1 MKMNKK
7 YSIRK
12 LTVGIASIS
21 IGLFVAN
28 SIDLQQLANVN
39 LANNIIK
46 AEGTDV
52 KNWQPEGNVIAQGED
67 GVPWELYENGYLL
80 FKPVEG
86 KDTLTNYGKIHLP
99 SWKEKYHDQIKAIGF
114 TGKTYA
120 PVDSSYLFTG
130 GMSNNFPKKLSNL
143 SYVDAS
149 KLDTSKVESMD
160 SMFEE
165 ASGLTNLDLSK
176 WDTSKV
182 WSMSSMFSG
191 ASGLMNLDI
200 GKWNTS
206 QVTNMKDMFF
216 RARGLTNLDVGK
228 WDTSKVTNME
238 YMFAGASG
246 LTNLDVGKWD
256 TSKVSSM
263 RSMFEGARGLTNLDV
278 GKWNTSKVS
287 SMRSMFALASGLM
300 NLDIGKWDTSQVTD
314 MSDMFRGVRTNLDI
328 GKWDTSQVTDMH
340 WMFSGASDLTNL
352 DIGKWDTSKVTDM
365 SGMFRLASGLTN
377 LDLSRWDTSKVT
389 NMNWMFSGASGLT
402 NLDIGKWNTSKV
414 RTMWNMFE
422 GASGLT
428 NLDIGKWDTSQVT
441 DMGSMFEGAS
451 SLTNLDI
458 GKWDTSQVTN
468 MSDMFS
474 GARGLTNLDIG
485 KWDTSKV
492 RNMWGMFNEAS
503 GLTNLDIGKW
513 DTSQVTD
520 MFYMFKGASGLT
532 RLDIGKWN
540 TSQVTAMNSM
550 FEGASS
556 LTNLDIGKW
565 DTSQVTA
572 MRSMFEGASGLTNL
586 DVSKWDVSNVK
597 YISDMFSRTPNLV
610 NVNTG
615 ENLKLIE
622 ALVEAKGDNIRW
634 IREDKTYGPY
644 TSKELYEMYKANP
657 SALAGRWVLGKNSY
671 TINFNSDTGESIE
684 ALDNKTNET
693 ITLPTLT
700 QDKPGYKFLGWSKTQ
715 DGEVVTDKV
724 NLANPG
730 ETITLYAKWE
740 KVNNITKQNKPIE
753 IVTKY
758 QEDDTLDNGKSQ
770 EIEGRAGEKEVVTT
784 YTVTPITGEL
794 TNPVVT
800 ENEVRPMTPKI
811 IKIGTKPKLSYSKR
825 GDDVIKS
832 TTTYKVNPS
841 TGEISESKTE
851 EIAKK
856 GVLKDKVQI
865 INKKDGTTIKEIT
878 KYILNEKTGEIT
890 ETKEV
895 ELLADKGSSNKQEE
909 LPKLKVAILKDTE
922 GNVLDVLEFNEKP
935 KEVKGYRYT
944 GKEEVDGEGN
954 KVYVYDKK
962 VETSKSDDKVPTVE
976 EPKPFAGG
984 VNAGEAEVR
993 EELKPFEGGVNPVE
1007 SVVTEELK
1015 PFAGGVNPAE
1025 SVVTEELKPK
1035 VELSTVGDYVP
1046 PIIDKKE
1053 FLGGVNSAESVVT
1066 EEPKPFEGGVN
1077 PAESVV
1083 TEEQKPFAG
1092 GVNPVESVV
1101 KEELKPFAGGVNPAE
1116 SVVKEELKPF
1126 EGGVNPVESVVTE
1139 ELKPLEGGVNPA
1151 ESVVTEELKPFEG
1164 GVNSEVASAS
1174 EELPELKVAI
1184 LKDTEGNVLDV
1195 LEISAKP
1202 KELKGYRYTG
1212 KEEIDG
1218 EGNKIYIYEK
1228 EKSEVTLGDEKD
1240 KRDIAE
1246 TQVLDDNISQSKDVE
1261 DKKGEDS
1268 TEKSLPKTGET
1279 PVGHGVLGGMLLAAT
1294 MVLTRRKIQK

>member
-52 KNWQPEGNVIAQGED
+52 KNWQPEGNLIAQGED

-86 KDTLTNYGKIHLP
+86 KDTLTSNGKIDIP

-120 PVDSSYLFTG
+120 PVDSSYLFG
-130 GMSNNFPKKLSNL
+130 GDSQTWDYFPKKLSNL
-143 SYVDAS
+143 AYIDAS
-149 KLDTSKVESMD
+149 KLDTSKVENM
-160 SMFEE
+160 M
-165 ASGLTNLDLSK
+165 
-176 WDTSKV
+176 
-182 WSMSSMFSG
+182 SMFSG
-191 ASGLMNLDI
+191 ASGLTSLDIGKWDTSKVTNMSGMFYKASGLTNLDI

-206 QVTNMKDMFF
+206 QVTNMMWMFEE
-216 RARGLTNLDVGK
+216 ARGL
-228 WDTSKVTNME
+228 M
-238 YMFAGASG
+238 
-246 LTNLDVGKWD
+246 
-256 TSKVSSM
+256 
-263 RSMFEGARGLTNLDV
+263 
-278 GKWNTSKVS
+278 
-287 SMRSMFALASGLM
+287 
-300 NLDIGKWDTSQVTD
+300 
-314 MSDMFRGVRTNLDI
+314 
-328 GKWDTSQVTDMH
+328 
-340 WMFSGASDLTNL
+340 NL

-365 SGMFRLASGLTN
+365 SVMFGR
-377 LDLSRWDTSKVT
+377 
-389 NMNWMFSGASGLT
+389 ASGLT
-402 NLDIGKWNTSKV
+402 NLDIGKWNTS
-414 RTMWNMFE
+414 
-422 GASGLT
+422 
-428 NLDIGKWDTSQVT
+428 QVT
-441 DMGSMFEGAS
+441 DMDAMFLRAS

-458 GKWDTSQVTN
+458 EKWDTSKVRS
-468 MSDMFS
+468 MRSMFA

-492 RNMWGMFNEAS
+492 TNMWRMFSGAE

-513 DTSQVTD
+513 DTSQVTN
-520 MFYMFKGASGLT
+520 MLG
-532 RLDIGKWN
+532 
-540 TSQVTAMNSM
+540 M
-550 FEGASS
+550 FEEAIN

-565 DTSQVTA
+565 DTSQVTN
-572 MRSMFEGASGLTNL
+572 MRYMFSGARGLTNL
-586 DVSKWDVSNVK
+586 DVSKWDVSKVE
-597 YISDMFSRTPNLV
+597 DMRGMFSGAEGLTNLDVSKWDVSKVEDMWKMFSNTSNLV

-615 ENLKLIE
+615 ENLKMIE

-634 IREDKTYGPY
+634 VREDKTYGPY

-657 SALAGRWVLGKNSY
+657 SALAGRWVLGNKWY
-671 TINFNSDTGESIE
+671 TINFESG
-684 ALDNKTNET
+684 TNEDLVSVT
-693 ITLPTLT
+693 GINNKDLTLPTLT

-740 KVNNITKQNKPIE
+740 KVNNITKQSKPIE

-770 EIEGRAGEKEVVTT
+770 EIEGKAGEKEVVTT

-800 ENEVRPMTPKI
+800 EKEVRPMTPKI

-825 GDDVIKS
+825 GDDIIKS

-841 TGEISESKTE
+841 TGETSESKTE

-878 KYILNEKTGEIT
+878 KYILNEKTGETT

-895 ELLADKGSSNKQEE
+895 ELLADKGSSNKQEGLSE
-909 LPKLKVAILKDTE
+909 LKVAILKDTE

-935 KEVKGYRYT
+935 KEVKGYKYT

-976 EPKPFAGG
+976 EPKPFEGG
-984 VNAGEAEVR
+984 VNPAESVVT
-993 EELKPFEGGVNPVE
+993 EEPKTFEGGVNPVESVVTEESKSFEGGVNPAE

-1025 SVVTEELKPK
+1025 SVVTEELKP
-1035 VELSTVGDYVP
+1035 
-1046 PIIDKKE
+1046 
-1053 FLGGVNSAESVVT
+1053 
-1066 EEPKPFEGGVN
+1066 FE
-1077 PAESVV
+1077 
-1083 TEEQKPFAG
+1083 G

-1101 KEELKPFAGGVNPAE
+1101 TEELKPFEGGVNPAE

-1126 EGGVNPVESVVTE
+1126 ESGVNPVESVVTE
-1139 ELKPLEGGVNPA
+1139 ELKPLEGGVNPV

-1195 LEISAKP
+1195 LEIPAKP

-1240 KRDIAE
+1240 KRDISQ
-1246 TQVLDDNISQSKDVE
+1246 TQVLDDNISQSKNVE
-1261 DKKGEDS
+1261 DKKDEDS
-1268 TEKSLPKTGET
+1268 TEKILPKTGET

-1294 MVLTRRKIQK
+1294 IMLTRRKIQK

>member
-28 SIDLQQLANVN
+28 SIDLQQLVNVN

-86 KDTLTNYGKIHLP
+86 KDTLTNNGRIDLP

-120 PVDSSYLFTG
+120 PVNSSYLFEG
-130 GMSNNFPKKLSNL
+130 NGDIWDNFPKNLSNL
-143 SYVDAS
+143 SYIDAS
-149 KLDTSKVESMD
+149 KLDTSKVENMYSMFSRARGLENLD
-160 SMFEE
+160 LSKWDTSKVKNMAGMFEE
-165 ASGLTNLDLSK
+165 ARGLENLDLSKWNTSKVTNMGAMFSDTRLTNLDIGGWDTSQVKNMAGMFSEASRLTNLDLSRWDTSQVKNMSNMFRVVRGLTNLDLSRWDTSQVTDMEYMFYGTRLANLDIGKWDTSQVTNMGNMFAGDSDLTNSNIGKWDTSKVTNMEGMFSGARGLTNLDLSK

-182 WSMSSMFSG
+182 
-191 ASGLMNLDI
+191 
-200 GKWNTS
+200 
-206 QVTNMKDMFF
+206 KDM
-216 RARGLTNLDVGK
+216 
-228 WDTSKVTNME
+228 S
-238 YMFAGASG
+238 YMFAGAE
-246 LTNLDVGKWD
+246 D
-256 TSKVSSM
+256 
-263 RSMFEGARGLTNLDV
+263 
-278 GKWNTSKVS
+278 
-287 SMRSMFALASGLM
+287 
-300 NLDIGKWDTSQVTD
+300 
-314 MSDMFRGVRTNLDI
+314 
-328 GKWDTSQVTDMH
+328 
-340 WMFSGASDLTNL
+340 
-352 DIGKWDTSKVTDM
+352 
-365 SGMFRLASGLTN
+365 
-377 LDLSRWDTSKVT
+377 
-389 NMNWMFSGASGLT
+389 
-402 NLDIGKWNTSKV
+402 
-414 RTMWNMFE
+414 
-422 GASGLT
+422 
-428 NLDIGKWDTSQVT
+428 
-441 DMGSMFEGAS
+441 
-451 SLTNLDI
+451 
-458 GKWDTSQVTN
+458 
-468 MSDMFS
+468 
-474 GARGLTNLDIG
+474 
-485 KWDTSKV
+485 
-492 RNMWGMFNEAS
+492 
-503 GLTNLDIGKW
+503 
-513 DTSQVTD
+513 
-520 MFYMFKGASGLT
+520 
-532 RLDIGKWN
+532 
-540 TSQVTAMNSM
+540 
-550 FEGASS
+550 
-556 LTNLDIGKW
+556 
-565 DTSQVTA
+565 
-572 MRSMFEGASGLTNL
+572 LTNL
-586 DVSKWDVSNVK
+586 DVSKWDVSKVE
-597 YISDMFSRTPNLV
+597 DMREMFSNTSNLV

-615 ENLKLIE
+615 ENLKMIE

-644 TSKELYEMYKANP
+644 TSKELYEKYKANP
-657 SALAGRWVLGKNSY
+657 SVLAGRWVLGKNSY
-671 TINFNSDTGESIE
+671 TINFNSDTGESIK
-684 ALDNKTNET
+684 ALDSKTNET

-758 QEDDTLDNGKSQ
+758 QEDDTLDSGKSQ
-770 EIEGRAGEKEVVTT
+770 EIEGKVGEKEVVTT

-800 ENEVRPMTPKI
+800 EKEIRPMTPKI

-878 KYILNEKTGEIT
+878 KYILNEKTGETT

-935 KEVKGYRYT
+935 KEVKGYKYT
-944 GKEEVDGEGN
+944 GKEEVDVDGN

-962 VETSKSDDKVPTVE
+962 IETSKSDDKVPTVE

-984 VNAGEAEVR
+984 VNPAESVVT
-993 EELKPFEGGVNPVE
+993 EEPKPFAGGVNPAE

-1015 PFAGGVNPAE
+1015 PFEGGVNPAE

-1046 PIIDKKE
+1046 PMIVKKE
-1053 FLGGVNSAESVVT
+1053 FMGGVNAGEAEIREELKPFEGGVNPVESVVT
-1066 EEPKPFEGGVN
+1066 EELKPFKGGVN

-1083 TEEQKPFAG
+1083 TEEA
-1092 GVNPVESVV
+1092 
-1101 KEELKPFAGGVNPAE
+1101 
-1116 SVVKEELKPF
+1116 KPF
-1126 EGGVNPVESVVTE
+1126 EGGVNPAESVVTE

-1174 EELPELKVAI
+1174 EELSELKVAI

-1240 KRDIAE
+1240 KRDISQ
-1246 TQVLDDNISQSKDVE
+1246 TQVLDDNISQSKKVE

-1268 TEKSLPKTGET
+1268 TEKILPKTGET
-1279 PVGHGVLGGMLLAAT
+1279 PVGHGVLGGVLLAAT
-1294 MVLTRRKIQK
+1294 MMLTRRKIQK

>member
-86 KDTLTNYGKIHLP
+86 KDTLTNNGRIDLP

-120 PVDSSYLFTG
+120 PVNSSYLFEG
-130 GMSNNFPKKLSNL
+130 DGDKWNNFPKNLSNL
-143 SYVDAS
+143 SYIDAS
-149 KLDTSKVESMD
+149 KLDTSKVENMY
-160 SMFEE
+160 SMFSR
-165 ASGLTNLDLSK
+165 ARGLTNLDLSK

-182 WSMSSMFSG
+182 TNMGGMFLSASGLTKLDIGNWNTGKVTNMGGMFSG
-191 ASGLMNLDI
+191 ASGLTKLDI
-200 GKWNTS
+200 GNWNT
-206 QVTNMKDMFF
+206 
-216 RARGLTNLDVGK
+216 G
-228 WDTSKVTNME
+228 KVTEM
-238 YMFAGASG
+238 
-246 LTNLDVGKWD
+246 D
-256 TSKVSSM
+256 
-263 RSMFEGARGLTNLDV
+263 
-278 GKWNTSKVS
+278 
-287 SMRSMFALASGLM
+287 
-300 NLDIGKWDTSQVTD
+300 
-314 MSDMFRGVRTNLDI
+314 
-328 GKWDTSQVTDMH
+328 
-340 WMFSGASDLTNL
+340 WMFSSASGLTNL
-352 DIGKWDTSKVTDM
+352 DIGKWDTSKVTSM
-365 SGMFRLASGLTN
+365 VA
-377 LDLSRWDTSKVT
+377 
-389 NMNWMFSGASGLT
+389 
-402 NLDIGKWNTSKV
+402 
-414 RTMWNMFE
+414 MFE
-422 GASGLT
+422 
-428 NLDIGKWDTSQVT
+428 
-441 DMGSMFEGAS
+441 E
-451 SLTNLDI
+451 
-458 GKWDTSQVTN
+458 
-468 MSDMFS
+468 
-474 GARGLTNLDIG
+474 ARGLTNLDIG

-492 RNMWGMFNEAS
+492 TSMIAMFSEAS

-513 DTSQVTD
+513 DTSQVTN
-520 MFYMFKGASGLT
+520 MRWMFKGASSLT
-532 RLDIGKWN
+532 NLEIGKWN
-540 TSQVTAMNSM
+540 TSQVTNMGEMFDEASGLTNLDIGNWDTSKVTNMRSM
-550 FEGASS
+550 FSRARG
-556 LTNLDIGKW
+556 LTSLDIGKW
-565 DTSQVTA
+565 DTSQVED
-572 MRSMFEGASGLTNL
+572 MSDMFRYARGLTNL

-597 YISDMFSRTPNLV
+597 YISDMFARTTNLV

-622 ALVEAKGDNIRW
+622 ELVEAKGDNIRW
-634 IREDKTYGPY
+634 VREDKTYGPY

-657 SALAGRWVLGKNSY
+657 SALAGRWFLEKNSY
-671 TINFNSDTGESIE
+671 TINFNSDTGESIK
-684 ALDNKTNET
+684 ALDSKTNET

-715 DGEVVTDKV
+715 DGEVVTDRV

-730 ETITLYAKWE
+730 KTITLYAKWE

-758 QEDDTLDNGKSQ
+758 QEDDILDNGKSQ
-770 EIEGRAGEKEVVTT
+770 EIEGKAGEKEVVTT
-784 YTVTPITGEL
+784 YKVTPITGEL

-800 ENEVRPMTPKI
+800 EKEIRPMTPKI

-878 KYILNEKTGEIT
+878 KYILNEKTGETT

-909 LPKLKVAILKDTE
+909 LPELKVAILKDAE
-922 GNVLDVLEFNEKP
+922 NNVLDVLGFNEKP
-935 KEVKGYRYT
+935 KEVKGYKYT
-944 GKEEVDGEGN
+944 GKEEVDVDGN

-976 EPKPFAGG
+976 EA
-984 VNAGEAEVR
+984 
-993 EELKPFEGGVNPVE
+993 KPFEGGVNPAE

-1015 PFAGGVNPAE
+1015 PFEGGVNPAE

-1046 PIIDKKE
+1046 PMIVKKE
-1053 FLGGVNSAESVVT
+1053 FMGGVNAGEAEIR
-1066 EEPKPFEGGVN
+1066 EELKPFEGGVN
-1077 PAESVV
+1077 PIETVV
-1083 TEEQKPFAG
+1083 T
-1092 GVNPVESVV
+1092 
-1101 KEELKPFAGGVNPAE
+1101 
-1116 SVVKEELKPF
+1116 EELKPF

-1139 ELKPLEGGVNPA
+1139 ELKPFEGGVNPV

-1164 GVNSEVASAS
+1164 GVNPVESVVT
-1174 EELPELKVAI
+1174 EELKPFEGGVNVEIPAVKEELSELKLAL
-1184 LKDTEGNVLDV
+1184 LKDEEGNILDV
-1195 LEISAKP
+1195 LAISEKP
-1202 KELKGYRYTG
+1202 KKLNGYKYTG
-1212 KEEIDG
+1212 KEKEDS
-1218 EGNKIYIYEK
+1218 EGNKIYIYQKDNSGVVTSKSDEKVPTIELKPFEGGVNPEESVVTEELKPFEGGVNPEETVVEEELKPFEGGVNTETATVKEELPELKLALLKDEEGNILDVLAISEKPKELSGYKYTGK
-1228 EKSEVTLGDEKD
+1228 EKLDSEGNKIYIYQKVELENINNKKQDT
-1240 KRDIAE
+1240 IVVNQS
-1246 TQVLDDNISQSKDVE
+1246 QVLKENIESKTEITTDKN
-1261 DKKGEDS
+1261 DKKIVD
-1268 TEKSLPKTGET
+1268 KKLPNTGET
-1279 PVGHGVLGGMLLAAT
+1279 PLENGLLGGMLLAAT
-1294 MVLTRRKIQK
+1294 MMLAKRKVKK

>member
-46 AEGTDV
+46 AEGADV

-86 KDTLTNYGKIHLP
+86 KDTLTNYGEIHLP

-120 PVDSSYLFTG
+120 PVNSSYLFAEG
-130 GMSNNFPKKLSNL
+130 ISDNFPKKLSNL
-143 SYVDAS
+143 SYIDAS
-149 KLDTSKVESMD
+149 KLDTSKVE
-160 SMFEE
+160 
-165 ASGLTNLDLSK
+165 
-176 WDTSKV
+176 
-182 WSMSSMFSG
+182 
-191 ASGLMNLDI
+191 
-200 GKWNTS
+200 
-206 QVTNMKDMFF
+206 
-216 RARGLTNLDVGK
+216 
-228 WDTSKVTNME
+228 NME
-238 YMFAGASG
+238 YMF
-246 LTNLDVGKWD
+246 
-256 TSKVSSM
+256 SK
-263 RSMFEGARGLTNLDV
+263 ARD
-278 GKWNTSKVS
+278 
-287 SMRSMFALASGLM
+287 LM
-300 NLDIGKWDTSQVTD
+300 
-314 MSDMFRGVRTNLDI
+314 
-328 GKWDTSQVTDMH
+328 
-340 WMFSGASDLTNL
+340 NL
-352 DIGKWDTSKVTDM
+352 DIGKWDTSKVTNM
-365 SGMFRLASGLTN
+365 AYMFY
-377 LDLSRWDTSKVT
+377 DV
-389 NMNWMFSGASGLT
+389 
-402 NLDIGKWNTSKV
+402 
-414 RTMWNMFE
+414 
-422 GASGLT
+422 SGLT

-441 DMGSMFEGAS
+441 DMHG
-451 SLTNLDI
+451 
-458 GKWDTSQVTN
+458 
-468 MSDMFS
+468 MFS

-492 RNMWGMFNEAS
+492 TNMGWMFSGARGLTNLDLSRWDTSQVTNMEGMFFWTK

-513 DTSQVTD
+513 DTSKVTD
-520 MFYMFKGASGLT
+520 MGHMFDGTWLAN
-532 RLDIGKWN
+532 LDIGKWD
-540 TSQVTAMNSM
+540 TSKVTNMQGMFEEARGLTNLDIGKWDTSKVTNMKGMFSKASGLTNLDLSKWDTSKVTNMGWM

-565 DTSQVTA
+565 DTSKV
-572 MRSMFEGASGLTNL
+572 MVMEFMFSGASSLTNLDIGKWDTSKVKDMSYMFAGVEGLTNL
-586 DVSKWDVSNVK
+586 DVSKWDVSNVE
-597 YISDMFSRTPNLV
+597 YMSEMFSRTPNLV

-615 ENLKLIE
+615 ENLKLIK

-684 ALDNKTNET
+684 SLDSKTNET

-700 QDKPGYKFLGWSKTQ
+700 QDKPGYKFLGWSRTQ
-715 DGEVVTDKV
+715 NGEVVTDKV
-724 NLANPG
+724 NIANPG

-758 QEDDTLDNGKSQ
+758 QEDDTLDNDKSQ
-770 EIEGRAGEKEVVTT
+770 EIEGKAGEKEVVTT

-800 ENEVRPMTPKI
+800 EKEVRPMTPKI

-825 GDDVIKS
+825 GDDIIKS

-878 KYILNEKTGEIT
+878 KYILNEKTGETT

-895 ELLADKGSSNKQEE
+895 ELLADKGSSNKQEGLSE
-909 LPKLKVAILKDTE
+909 LKVAILKDTE

-935 KEVKGYRYT
+935 KEVKGYKYT

-976 EPKPFAGG
+976 EPKPFEGG
-984 VNAGEAEVR
+984 VNPEESVVTEELKPFEGGVKPVESVVR
-993 EELKPFEGGVNPVE
+993 EELKPFEGGV
-1007 SVVTEELK
+1007 K
-1015 PFAGGVNPAE
+1015 
-1025 SVVTEELKPK
+1025 
-1035 VELSTVGDYVP
+1035 
-1046 PIIDKKE
+1046 
-1053 FLGGVNSAESVVT
+1053 
-1066 EEPKPFEGGVN
+1066 
-1077 PAESVV
+1077 
-1083 TEEQKPFAG
+1083 
-1092 GVNPVESVV
+1092 PVESVV
-1101 KEELKPFAGGVNPAE
+1101 K
-1116 SVVKEELKPF
+1116 
-1126 EGGVNPVESVVTE
+1126 E

-1151 ESVVTEELKPFEG
+1151 ESVVTEELKPFEGGVNPVESVVTKELKPFAGGVNPAESVVTEEPKPFEGGVNPAGSVVTEELKPFAG

-1195 LEISAKP
+1195 LEIPAKP

-1240 KRDIAE
+1240 KRDISQ
-1246 TQVLDDNISQSKDVE
+1246 TQVLDDNISQSKNVE
-1261 DKKGEDS
+1261 DKKDEDS
-1268 TEKSLPKTGET
+1268 TEKILPKTGET

-1294 MVLTRRKIQK
+1294 IMLTRRKIHK

>member
-46 AEGTDV
+46 AEGTNV
-52 KNWQPEGNVIAQGED
+52 KNWQPEGNVVAQGED

-86 KDTLTNYGKIHLP
+86 KDTLTNNGKIDIP

-120 PVDSSYLFTG
+120 PVNSSYLFKG
-130 GMSNNFPKKLSNL
+130 DGHDRIGISKKLSNL
-143 SYVDAS
+143 FYVDAS
-149 KLDTSKVESMD
+149 KLDTSKVENMD
-160 SMFEE
+160 NMFY
-165 ASGLTNLDLSK
+165 
-176 WDTSKV
+176 
-182 WSMSSMFSG
+182 G
-191 ASGLMNLDI
+191 ADG
-200 GKWNTS
+200 
-206 QVTNMKDMFF
+206 
-216 RARGLTNLDVGK
+216 
-228 WDTSKVTNME
+228 
-238 YMFAGASG
+238 
-246 LTNLDVGKWD
+246 
-256 TSKVSSM
+256 
-263 RSMFEGARGLTNLDV
+263 
-278 GKWNTSKVS
+278 
-287 SMRSMFALASGLM
+287 
-300 NLDIGKWDTSQVTD
+300 
-314 MSDMFRGVRTNLDI
+314 
-328 GKWDTSQVTDMH
+328 
-340 WMFSGASDLTNL
+340 LTNL
-352 DIGKWDTSKVTDM
+352 DIGKWDTSKVTNM
-365 SGMFRLASGLTN
+365 AS
-377 LDLSRWDTSKVT
+377 
-389 NMNWMFSGASGLT
+389 MFSGAEGLT

-414 RTMWNMFE
+414 
-422 GASGLT
+422 
-428 NLDIGKWDTSQVT
+428 
-441 DMGSMFEGAS
+441 
-451 SLTNLDI
+451 
-458 GKWDTSQVTN
+458 TN
-468 MSDMFS
+468 MRWMFT

-492 RNMWGMFNEAS
+492 TNMSAMFSGAE

-513 DTSQVTD
+513 DTSKVTN
-520 MFYMFKGASGLT
+520 MEYMFSGAEGLT
-532 RLDIGKWN
+532 NLDIGKWN
-540 TSQVTAMNSM
+540 TSKVTDMSYM
-550 FEGASS
+550 FEGA
-556 LTNLDIGKW
+556 
-565 DTSQVTA
+565 
-572 MRSMFEGASGLTNL
+572 EGLTNL
-586 DVSKWDVSNVK
+586 DVSKWDVSKVEDMWK
-597 YISDMFSRTPNLV
+597 MFSNTPNLV

-615 ENLKLIE
+615 ENFKLIE
-622 ALVEAKGDNIRW
+622 ALVEAKDDNIRW
-634 IREDKTYGPY
+634 VREDKTYGPY
-644 TSKELYEMYKANP
+644 TRKELYEKYKANP
-657 SALAGRWVLGKNSY
+657 SALAGSWVLGNKWY
-671 TINFNSDTGESIE
+671 TINFESG
-684 ALDNKTNET
+684 TNEDLVSVT
-693 ITLPTLT
+693 GINNKDLILPTLT
-700 QDKPGYKFLGWSKTQ
+700 QDKPGYKFLGWSKIQ

-740 KVNNITKQNKPIE
+740 KVNNITKQNKSIE

-770 EIEGRAGEKEVVTT
+770 EIEGKAGEKEVVTT
-784 YTVTPITGEL
+784 YKVTPITGEL

-800 ENEVRPMTPKI
+800 EKEVRPMTPKI

-878 KYILNEKTGEIT
+878 KYILNEKTGETT

-909 LPKLKVAILKDTE
+909 LPELKVAILKDAE
-922 GNVLDVLEFNEKP
+922 NNVLDVLGFNEKP
-935 KEVKGYRYT
+935 KEVKGYKYT
-944 GKEEVDGEGN
+944 GKEEVDVDGN

-976 EPKPFAGG
+976 EA
-984 VNAGEAEVR
+984 
-993 EELKPFEGGVNPVE
+993 
-1007 SVVTEELK
+1007 
-1015 PFAGGVNPAE
+1015 
-1025 SVVTEELKPK
+1025 
-1035 VELSTVGDYVP
+1035 
-1046 PIIDKKE
+1046 
-1053 FLGGVNSAESVVT
+1053 
-1066 EEPKPFEGGVN
+1066 KPFEGGVN

-1083 TEEQKPFAG
+1083 TEE
-1092 GVNPVESVV
+1092 
-1101 KEELKPFAGGVNPAE
+1101 
-1116 SVVKEELKPF
+1116 LKPF
-1126 EGGVNPVESVVTE
+1126 EGGVNPAESVVTE
-1139 ELKPLEGGVNPA
+1139 ELKPLEGGVNPAESVVTEELKPFAGGVNPA

-1174 EELPELKVAI
+1174 EELSELKVAI

-1240 KRDIAE
+1240 KRDISQ
-1246 TQVLDDNISQSKDVE
+1246 TQVLDDNISQSKKVE

-1268 TEKSLPKTGET
+1268 TEKILPKTGET
-1279 PVGHGVLGGMLLAAT
+1279 PVGHGVLGGVLLAAT
-1294 MVLTRRKIQK
+1294 MMLTRRKIQK

>member
-52 KNWQPEGNVIAQGED
+52 KNWQPEGNVVAQGED

-86 KDTLTNYGKIHLP
+86 KDTLTNNGKINIP

-120 PVDSSYLFTG
+120 PVNSSYLFTG
-130 GMSNNFPKKLSNL
+130 DRLNWEDFPKKLSNL
-143 SYVDAS
+143 SYIDAS
-149 KLDTSKVESMD
+149 KLDTSKVWSMN
-160 SMFEE
+160 SMFEG
-165 ASGLTNLDLSK
+165 ASGLTNLDLSRWDTSQVSSMRSMFLGASDLTNLDIGGWDTSQVTDMGYMFYGARLANLDIGK

-182 WSMSSMFSG
+182 TNMSHMFSFSG

-206 QVTNMKDMFF
+206 QVTNM
-216 RARGLTNLDVGK
+216 N
-228 WDTSKVTNME
+228 
-238 YMFAGASG
+238 
-246 LTNLDVGKWD
+246 
-256 TSKVSSM
+256 
-263 RSMFEGARGLTNLDV
+263 SMFLGAR
-278 GKWNTSKVS
+278 S
-287 SMRSMFALASGLM
+287 LM
-300 NLDIGKWDTSQVTD
+300 
-314 MSDMFRGVRTNLDI
+314 
-328 GKWDTSQVTDMH
+328 
-340 WMFSGASDLTNL
+340 
-352 DIGKWDTSKVTDM
+352 
-365 SGMFRLASGLTN
+365 
-377 LDLSRWDTSKVT
+377 
-389 NMNWMFSGASGLT
+389 
-402 NLDIGKWNTSKV
+402 NLDIGKWNTSRV
-414 RTMWNMFE
+414 TNMWGMFE

-428 NLDIGKWDTSQVT
+428 NLDIGKWDTSKVT
-441 DMGSMFEGAS
+441 LMG
-451 SLTNLDI
+451 N
-458 GKWDTSQVTN
+458 
-468 MSDMFS
+468 MFS
-474 GARGLTNLDIG
+474 GA
-485 KWDTSKV
+485 
-492 RNMWGMFNEAS
+492 E
-503 GLTNLDIGKW
+503 
-513 DTSQVTD
+513 
-520 MFYMFKGASGLT
+520 
-532 RLDIGKWN
+532 
-540 TSQVTAMNSM
+540 
-550 FEGASS
+550 
-556 LTNLDIGKW
+556 
-565 DTSQVTA
+565 
-572 MRSMFEGASGLTNL
+572 GLTNL
-586 DVSKWDVSNVK
+586 DVSKWDVNVK
-597 YISDMFSRTPNLV
+597 NISDMFSNTPNLV

-615 ENLKLIE
+615 ENLKVIE
-622 ALVEAKGDNIRW
+622 ALVEEKGDNISW
-634 IREDKTYGPY
+634 VREDKTYGPY
-644 TSKELYEMYKANP
+644 TSKELYEKYKANP
-657 SALAGRWVLGKNSY
+657 SVLAGRWVLGKNSY
-671 TINFNSDTGESIE
+671 TINFNSDTGESIK
-684 ALDNKTNET
+684 ALDSKTNET

-715 DGEVVTDKV
+715 DGEIVTNKV

-770 EIEGRAGEKEVVTT
+770 EIEGKAGEKEVVST

-800 ENEVRPMTPKI
+800 EREVTPMTPKI

-856 GVLKDKVQI
+856 GVLKDKIQI

-878 KYILNEKTGEIT
+878 KYILNEKTGETT

-935 KEVKGYRYT
+935 KEVKGYKYT
-944 GKEEVDGEGN
+944 GKEEVDVDGN

-962 VETSKSDDKVPTVE
+962 IETSKSDDKVPTVE

-984 VNAGEAEVR
+984 VN
-993 EELKPFEGGVNPVE
+993 PVE

-1015 PFAGGVNPAE
+1015 PFEGGVNPAESVVTEELKPFEGGVNPAE

-1046 PIIDKKE
+1046 PRIDKKE

-1066 EEPKPFEGGVN
+1066 
-1077 PAESVV
+1077 
-1083 TEEQKPFAG
+1083 
-1092 GVNPVESVV
+1092 
-1101 KEELKPFAGGVNPAE
+1101 
-1116 SVVKEELKPF
+1116 EELKPF

-1139 ELKPLEGGVNPA
+1139 ELKPFEGGVNPAESVVTEELKPFEGGVNPAESVVTEELKPKVELSTVGDYVPPRIDKKEFLGGVNSAESVVTEELKPFEGGVNPVESVVTEELKPFEGGVNPAESVVTEELKPFEGGVNSGEAEVREELKPFEGGVNPA

-1184 LKDTEGNVLDV
+1184 LKDKEGNVLDV

-1202 KELKGYRYTG
+1202 KELKGYRYTE
-1212 KEEIDG
+1212 KEEVDG

-1246 TQVLDDNISQSKDVE
+1246 TQGLDDNISQSKNVE

-1268 TEKSLPKTGET
+1268 TERILPKTGET
-1279 PVGHGVLGGMLLAAT
+1279 PAGYGVLGGMLLAAT
-1294 MVLTRRKIQK
+1294 IMLTRRKIHK

>member
-86 KDTLTNYGKIHLP
+86 KDTLTNNGRIDLP

-120 PVDSSYLFTG
+120 PVNSSYLFEG
-130 GMSNNFPKKLSNL
+130 DGDKWNNFPKNLSNL
-143 SYVDAS
+143 SYIDAS
-149 KLDTSKVESMD
+149 KLDTSKVENMY
-160 SMFEE
+160 SMFSR
-165 ASGLTNLDLSK
+165 ARGLTNLDLSK

-182 WSMSSMFSG
+182 TRMDRMF
-191 ASGLMNLDI
+191 
-200 GKWNTS
+200 
-206 QVTNMKDMFF
+206 V
-216 RARGLTNLDVGK
+216 
-228 WDTSKVTNME
+228 
-238 YMFAGASG
+238 
-246 LTNLDVGKWD
+246 
-256 TSKVSSM
+256 
-263 RSMFEGARGLTNLDV
+263 GARGLTNLD
-278 GKWNTSKVS
+278 
-287 SMRSMFALASGLM
+287 
-300 NLDIGKWDTSQVTD
+300 IGGWDTSQVTN
-314 MSDMFRGVRTNLDI
+314 MGGMFLSASGLTKLDI
-328 GKWDTSQVTDMH
+328 GNWNTGKVTNMGG
-340 WMFSGASDLTNL
+340 MFSGASGLTKLDIGNWNTGKVTEMDWMFSSASGLTNL
-352 DIGKWDTSKVTDM
+352 DIGKWDTSKVTSM
-365 SGMFRLASGLTN
+365 VA
-377 LDLSRWDTSKVT
+377 
-389 NMNWMFSGASGLT
+389 
-402 NLDIGKWNTSKV
+402 
-414 RTMWNMFE
+414 MFE
-422 GASGLT
+422 
-428 NLDIGKWDTSQVT
+428 
-441 DMGSMFEGAS
+441 E
-451 SLTNLDI
+451 
-458 GKWDTSQVTN
+458 
-468 MSDMFS
+468 
-474 GARGLTNLDIG
+474 ARGLTNLDIG

-492 RNMWGMFNEAS
+492 TSMIAMFSEAS

-513 DTSQVTD
+513 DTSQVTN
-520 MFYMFKGASGLT
+520 MRWMFKGASSLT
-532 RLDIGKWN
+532 NLEIGKWN
-540 TSQVTAMNSM
+540 TSQVTNMGEM
-550 FEGASS
+550 FDEASG
-556 LTNLDIGKW
+556 LTNLDIGNWDTSKVTDMRSMFSRARGLTSLDIGNW
-565 DTSQVTA
+565 DTSQVED
-572 MRSMFEGASGLTNL
+572 MSDMFRYVRGLTNL

-597 YISDMFSRTPNLV
+597 YMSDMFSGTPNLV

-615 ENLKLIE
+615 ENLKMIE

-634 IREDKTYGPY
+634 VREDKTYGPY

-684 ALDNKTNET
+684 ALDSKMNET

-715 DGEVVTDKV
+715 DGEIVTNKV

-770 EIEGRAGEKEVVTT
+770 EIEGKVGEKEVVTT

-800 ENEVRPMTPKI
+800 EKEIRPMTPKI

-825 GDDVIKS
+825 GDDIIKS

-878 KYILNEKTGEIT
+878 KYILNEKTGETT

-935 KEVKGYRYT
+935 KEVKGYKYT
-944 GKEEVDGEGN
+944 GKEEVDVDGN

-976 EPKPFAGG
+976 EAKPFAGG
-984 VNAGEAEVR
+984 VNPA
-993 EELKPFEGGVNPVE
+993 E

-1015 PFAGGVNPAE
+1015 PFEGGVNPAE

-1046 PIIDKKE
+1046 PMIVKKE
-1053 FLGGVNSAESVVT
+1053 FMGGVNAGEAEIREELKPFEGGVNPVESVVT
-1066 EEPKPFEGGVN
+1066 EELKPFKGGVN

-1083 TEEQKPFAG
+1083 TEEA
-1092 GVNPVESVV
+1092 
-1101 KEELKPFAGGVNPAE
+1101 
-1116 SVVKEELKPF
+1116 KPF
-1126 EGGVNPVESVVTE
+1126 EGGVNPAESVVTE

-1151 ESVVTEELKPFEG
+1151 ESVVTEELKPFAGGVNPVESVVTEELKPFEGGVNPVESVVTEEPKPFEG
-1164 GVNSEVASAS
+1164 GVNSEVSSAS
-1174 EELPELKVAI
+1174 EELSELKVAI

-1240 KRDIAE
+1240 KRDISQ
-1246 TQVLDDNISQSKDVE
+1246 TQVLDDNISQSKKVE

-1268 TEKSLPKTGET
+1268 TEKILPKTGET
-1279 PVGHGVLGGMLLAAT
+1279 PVGHGVLGGVLLAAT
-1294 MVLTRRKIQK
+1294 MMLTRRKIQK

>member
-86 KDTLTNYGKIHLP
+86 KDTLTSNGKIDIP

-120 PVDSSYLFTG
+120 PVDSSYLFG
-130 GMSNNFPKKLSNL
+130 GDSQTWDYFPKKLSNL
-143 SYVDAS
+143 AYIDAS
-149 KLDTSKVESMD
+149 KLDTSKVENM
-160 SMFEE
+160 M
-165 ASGLTNLDLSK
+165 
-176 WDTSKV
+176 
-182 WSMSSMFSG
+182 SMFSG
-191 ASGLMNLDI
+191 ASGLTSLDIGKWDTSKVTNMSGMFYKASGLTNLDI

-206 QVTNMKDMFF
+206 QVTNMM
-216 RARGLTNLDVGK
+216 
-228 WDTSKVTNME
+228 W
-238 YMFAGASG
+238 
-246 LTNLDVGKWD
+246 
-256 TSKVSSM
+256 
-263 RSMFEGARGLTNLDV
+263 MFEEAR
-278 GKWNTSKVS
+278 
-287 SMRSMFALASGLM
+287 GLM
-300 NLDIGKWDTSQVTD
+300 NLDIGKWDTSKVTD
-314 MSDMFRGVRTNLDI
+314 MSVMFGGASGLTSLDIGKWDTSKVTYMVGMFLGASGLTNLDI
-328 GKWDTSQVTDMH
+328 GKWDTSKVTNMNG
-340 WMFSGASDLTNL
+340 MFSGASSLTNLDIGKWDTSKVTYMSGMFMETSGLTNL

-365 SGMFRLASGLTN
+365 SRMFERASGLTS
-377 LDLSRWDTSKVT
+377 LDIGKWDTSKVT
-389 NMNWMFSGASGLT
+389 NMHSMFERASGLT
-402 NLDIGKWNTSKV
+402 S
-414 RTMWNMFE
+414 
-422 GASGLT
+422 
-428 NLDIGKWDTSQVT
+428 LDIGKWDTSQVT
-441 DMGSMFEGAS
+441 DMSGMFYKAKDLTNLDIGKWNTSQVTDMDAMFNGAS
-451 SLTNLDI
+451 SLTNLDIEKWDTSKVRSMRTMFAGARGLTNLDI

-468 MSDMFS
+468 MWRMFLR
-474 GARGLTNLDIG
+474 AEGLTNLDIG

-492 RNMWGMFNEAS
+492 TNMLGMFEEAIN
-503 GLTNLDIGKW
+503 LTNLDIGKW
-513 DTSQVTD
+513 DTSQVTN
-520 MFYMFKGASGLT
+520 MRYMFSGA
-532 RLDIGKWN
+532 R
-540 TSQVTAMNSM
+540 
-550 FEGASS
+550 
-556 LTNLDIGKW
+556 
-565 DTSQVTA
+565 
-572 MRSMFEGASGLTNL
+572 GLTNL
-586 DVSKWDVSNVK
+586 DVSKWDVSKVEDMWK
-597 YISDMFSRTPNLV
+597 MFSNTSNLV

-615 ENLKLIE
+615 ENLKMIE

-634 IREDKTYGPY
+634 VREDKTYGPY

-684 ALDNKTNET
+684 SLDSKTNET

-758 QEDDTLDNGKSQ
+758 HEDDTLDNGKSQ
-770 EIEGRAGEKEVVTT
+770 EIEGKAGEKEVVST

-800 ENEVRPMTPKI
+800 EKEIRPMTPKI

-878 KYILNEKTGEIT
+878 KYILNEKTGETT

-895 ELLADKGSSNKQEE
+895 ELLADKGSANKQEE
-909 LPKLKVAILKDTE
+909 LSELKVVILKDTE

-954 KVYVYDKK
+954 KVYVYDRK

-984 VNAGEAEVR
+984 VNSAESVVTEELKPYEGGVNPAESVVT
-993 EELKPFEGGVNPVE
+993 EELKPFEGGVN
-1007 SVVTEELK
+1007 S
-1015 PFAGGVNPAE
+1015 AE

-1046 PIIDKKE
+1046 PRIDKKE

-1077 PAESVV
+1077 PVESVV
-1083 TEEQKPFAG
+1083 TEEP
-1092 GVNPVESVV
+1092 
-1101 KEELKPFAGGVNPAE
+1101 
-1116 SVVKEELKPF
+1116 KPF

-1139 ELKPLEGGVNPA
+1139 ELKPFESGVNSV
-1151 ESVVTEELKPFEG
+1151 ESAVTEELKPLEGGVNSEEAAVREELKPYEG

-1174 EELPELKVAI
+1174 EKLPELKVAI

-1240 KRDIAE
+1240 KRDISQ
-1246 TQVLDDNISQSKDVE
+1246 TQVLDDNISQSKNVE
-1261 DKKGEDS
+1261 DKKDEDS
-1268 TEKSLPKTGET
+1268 TEKILPKTGET

-1294 MVLTRRKIQK
+1294 MMLTRRKKQK

>member
-120 PVDSSYLFTG
+120 PVNSSYLFEG
-130 GMSNNFPKKLSNL
+130 NGDIWDNFPKNLSNL
-143 SYVDAS
+143 SYIDAS
-149 KLDTSKVESMD
+149 KLDTSKVENMY
-160 SMFEE
+160 SMFSR
-165 ASGLTNLDLSK
+165 ARGLKNLDLSK

-182 WSMSSMFSG
+182 TNMAGMFSE
-191 ASGLMNLDI
+191 
-200 GKWNTS
+200 
-206 QVTNMKDMFF
+206 
-216 RARGLTNLDVGK
+216 ARGLENLDLSK
-228 WDTSKVTNME
+228 WNTSKVTNM
-238 YMFAGASG
+238 GA
-246 LTNLDVGKWD
+246 
-256 TSKVSSM
+256 
-263 RSMFEGARGLTNLDV
+263 
-278 GKWNTSKVS
+278 
-287 SMRSMFALASGLM
+287 
-300 NLDIGKWDTSQVTD
+300 
-314 MSDMFRGVRTNLDI
+314 
-328 GKWDTSQVTDMH
+328 
-340 WMFSGASDLTNL
+340 MFSDTRLTNL
-352 DIGKWDTSKVTDM
+352 DIGGWDTSQVKNM
-365 SGMFRLASGLTN
+365 AGMFSEASRLTNLDLSRWDTSQVKNMSNMFRVVRGLTN
-377 LDLSRWDTSKVT
+377 LDLSRWDTSQVT
-389 NMNWMFSGASGLT
+389 DMEYMFYGTRLA
-402 NLDIGKWNTSKV
+402 
-414 RTMWNMFE
+414 
-422 GASGLT
+422 
-428 NLDIGKWDTSQVT
+428 NLDIGKWDTRQVT
-441 DMGSMFEGAS
+441 NMGNMFAGDS
-451 SLTNLDI
+451 DLTNSNI
-458 GKWDTSQVTN
+458 GKWDTSKVTN
-468 MSDMFS
+468 MEGMFS
-474 GARGLTNLDIG
+474 GARGLKNLDLSKWDTSKVKDMSYMFAGARGLTNLDIG

-492 RNMWGMFNEAS
+492 TDMRYMFS
-503 GLTNLDIGKW
+503 GAKDLTN
-513 DTSQVTD
+513 
-520 MFYMFKGASGLT
+520 
-532 RLDIGKWN
+532 LDIGKWN
-540 TSQVTAMNSM
+540 TSQVMVMESM
-550 FEGASS
+550 FSGASS
-556 LTNLDIGKW
+556 LKT
-565 DTSQVTA
+565 
-572 MRSMFEGASGLTNL
+572 L

-597 YISDMFSRTPNLV
+597 YMSDMFSRTPNLV

-615 ENLKLIE
+615 ENLKMIE
-622 ALVEAKGDNIRW
+622 ALVEEKGDNIRW
-634 IREDKTYGPY
+634 VREDKTYGPY

>member
-28 SIDLQQLANVN
+28 SIDLQQLVNVN

-86 KDTLTNYGKIHLP
+86 KDTLTNNGKIDVP
-99 SWKEKYHDQIKAIGF
+99 SWKNKYHDQIKAIGF

-120 PVDSSYLFTG
+120 PVNSSYLFTG
-130 GMSNNFPKKLSNL
+130 DRHDWEDFPKKLSNL
-143 SYVDAS
+143 SYIDAS
-149 KLDTSKVESMD
+149 KLDTSKVENVQY
-160 SMFEE
+160 MFYR
-165 ASGLTNLDLSK
+165 ARGLTNLDIGGWDTSKVTNMGGMFSGARGLTNLDLSK
-176 WDTSKV
+176 WNTSKVTNMGEMFSETWLTNLDIGGWDTSKV
-182 WSMSSMFSG
+182 
-191 ASGLMNLDI
+191 
-200 GKWNTS
+200 
-206 QVTNMKDMFF
+206 TNMGGMFNE
-216 RARGLTNLDVGK
+216 ARGLTNLDLSRWDTSQVMNMGGMFSEASGLTNLDIGK
-228 WDTSKVTNME
+228 WDTSKVTNMGA
-238 YMFAGASG
+238 MFEEASG
-246 LTNLDVGKWD
+246 L
-256 TSKVSSM
+256 
-263 RSMFEGARGLTNLDV
+263 
-278 GKWNTSKVS
+278 
-287 SMRSMFALASGLM
+287 
-300 NLDIGKWDTSQVTD
+300 
-314 MSDMFRGVRTNLDI
+314 TNLDI
-328 GKWDTSQVTDMH
+328 GKWDTSQVRNMR
-340 WMFSGASDLTNL
+340 WMFSGASGLTNL

-365 SGMFRLASGLTN
+365 SRMFYGTRASLDIGKWDTSQVTDMEHMFNGAKGLTN
-377 LDLSRWDTSKVT
+377 LDLSRWDTSKVR
-389 NMNWMFSGASGLT
+389 NMRWMFAVAGDVR
-402 NLDIGKWNTSKV
+402 NLNIGKWDTSQVMDMGYMFYGTWLANLDLGKWDTSQVMNMELMFARAFDLTNSNIGKWDTSKV
-414 RTMWNMFE
+414 TNME
-422 GASGLT
+422 GMFAEAGGLV
-428 NLDIGKWDTSQVT
+428 NLDIGKWDTS
-441 DMGSMFEGAS
+441 
-451 SLTNLDI
+451 
-458 GKWDTSQVTN
+458 KVTN
-468 MSDMFS
+468 MGWMFS

-492 RNMWGMFNEAS
+492 TDMKGMFSE
-503 GLTNLDIGKW
+503 
-513 DTSQVTD
+513 
-520 MFYMFKGASGLT
+520 
-532 RLDIGKWN
+532 
-540 TSQVTAMNSM
+540 
-550 FEGASS
+550 
-556 LTNLDIGKW
+556 
-565 DTSQVTA
+565 
-572 MRSMFEGASGLTNL
+572 ASGLTNL
-586 DVSKWDVSNVK
+586 DVSKWNVSKVEDMSK
-597 YISDMFSRTPNLV
+597 MFSNTPNLV

-615 ENLKLIE
+615 ENLKMIEALIE
-622 ALVEAKGDNIRW
+622 AKGENIRW
-634 IREDKTYGPY
+634 VREDKTYGPY
-644 TSKELYEMYKANP
+644 TSKELYEKYKVNP
-657 SALAGRWVLGKNSY
+657 SALAGRWFLEKNSY
-671 TINFNSDTGESIE
+671 TINFNSDTGESIK
-684 ALDNKTNET
+684 ALDSKTNET

-700 QDKPGYKFLGWSKTQ
+700 QDKPGYKFLGWSKNQ

-740 KVNNITKQNKPIE
+740 KVNNITKENKPIE

-770 EIEGRAGEKEVVTT
+770 EIEGKAGEKEVVTT

-800 ENEVRPMTPKI
+800 EKEVRPMTPKI

-878 KYILNEKTGEIT
+878 KYILNEKTGETT

-909 LPKLKVAILKDTE
+909 LPKLKVVILKDTE

-935 KEVKGYRYT
+935 KEVKGYKYT
-944 GKEEVDGEGN
+944 GKEEVDVEGN

-976 EPKPFAGG
+976 EPKPFEGGANPVESVVTEELKPFEGG
-984 VNAGEAEVR
+984 VNPAESVVTEESKSFEGGVNPAESVVTEELKSFTGGVNPEESVVTEELKPFEGGVNPAESVVT

-1007 SVVTEELK
+1007 SVVTEE
-1015 PFAGGVNPAE
+1015 A
-1025 SVVTEELKPK
+1025 
-1035 VELSTVGDYVP
+1035 
-1046 PIIDKKE
+1046 
-1053 FLGGVNSAESVVT
+1053 
-1066 EEPKPFEGGVN
+1066 KPFEGGVN
-1077 PAESVV
+1077 PAGSVV
-1083 TEEQKPFAG
+1083 T
-1092 GVNPVESVV
+1092 
-1101 KEELKPFAGGVNPAE
+1101 
-1116 SVVKEELKPF
+1116 EELKPF
-1126 EGGVNPVESVVTE
+1126 EGGVNSEEAAVRE
-1139 ELKPLEGGVNPA
+1139 ELKPY
-1151 ESVVTEELKPFEG
+1151 EG

-1195 LEISAKP
+1195 LEIPAKP

-1240 KRDIAE
+1240 KRDISQ
-1246 TQVLDDNISQSKDVE
+1246 TQVLDDNISQSKNVE
-1261 DKKGEDS
+1261 DKKDEDS
-1268 TEKSLPKTGET
+1268 TEKILPKTGET

-1294 MVLTRRKIQK
+1294 IMLTRRKIHK

>member
-86 KDTLTNYGKIHLP
+86 KDTLTNNGRMDLP

-114 TGKTYA
+114 TSKTYA
-120 PVDSSYLFTG
+120 PVNSSYLFEG
-130 GMSNNFPKKLSNL
+130 DGNRWYIFSKNLSNL
-143 SYVDAS
+143 SYIDAS
-149 KLDTSKVESMD
+149 KLDTSKVENMN
-160 SMFEE
+160 SMFY
-165 ASGLTNLDLSK
+165 
-176 WDTSKV
+176 
-182 WSMSSMFSG
+182 G
-191 ASGLMNLDI
+191 A
-200 GKWNTS
+200 
-206 QVTNMKDMFF
+206 
-216 RARGLTNLDVGK
+216 
-228 WDTSKVTNME
+228 E
-238 YMFAGASG
+238 
-246 LTNLDVGKWD
+246 
-256 TSKVSSM
+256 
-263 RSMFEGARGLTNLDV
+263 
-278 GKWNTSKVS
+278 
-287 SMRSMFALASGLM
+287 GLM
-300 NLDIGKWDTSQVTD
+300 NLDIGKWDTSKVTNMD
-314 MSDMFRGVRTNLDI
+314 SMFSEARGLTNLKI
-328 GKWDTSQVTDMH
+328 GKWDTSQVTNMSH
-340 WMFSGASDLTNL
+340 MFSEASGLTNLEIGKWDTSKVKNMGYMFEGARGLTNLDLSKWNTSKVTNMGGMFSKARGLMNLNIGKWNTSQVEDMSRMFFLAEGLTNLDIGGWDTSQVTNMRGMFSEAKGLTNLDIGEWDTSQVMDMGYMFEEARGLTNLAIGKWDTSQVMDMSYMFLRAEGLTNL
-352 DIGKWDTSKVTDM
+352 DIGKWDTSKVTNM
-365 SGMFRLASGLTN
+365 GGMFSGASSLTN
-377 LDLSRWDTSKVT
+377 LAIGKWDTSKVT
-389 NMNWMFSGASGLT
+389 NMGGMFSGASSLT
-402 NLDIGKWNTSKV
+402 NL
-414 RTMWNMFE
+414 
-422 GASGLT
+422 A
-428 NLDIGKWDTSQVT
+428 IGKWDTSQVT
-441 DMGSMFEGAS
+441 GMNAMFRGAS
-451 SLTNLDI
+451 NLADL
-458 GKWDTSQVTN
+458 
-468 MSDMFS
+468 
-474 GARGLTNLDIG
+474 AIG

-492 RNMWGMFNEAS
+492 
-503 GLTNLDIGKW
+503 LDMGW
-513 DTSQVTD
+513 
-520 MFYMFKGASGLT
+520 
-532 RLDIGKWN
+532 
-540 TSQVTAMNSM
+540 M
-550 FEGASS
+550 FEGA
-556 LTNLDIGKW
+556 
-565 DTSQVTA
+565 
-572 MRSMFEGASGLTNL
+572 RGLTNL
-586 DVSKWDVSNVK
+586 DVSKWNVSNVE
-597 YISDMFSRTPNLV
+597 YMSNMFTGTPNLV

-615 ENLKLIE
+615 ENIKVIE
-622 ALVEAKGDNIRW
+622 VLVEAKGENERW
-634 IREDKTYGPY
+634 VREDKTYGPY

-684 ALDNKTNET
+684 SLDSKTNET

-700 QDKPGYKFLGWSKTQ
+700 QDKPGYKFLGWSRTQ
-715 DGEVVTDKV
+715 DGEVVTDRV

-770 EIEGRAGEKEVVTT
+770 EIEGKAGEKEVVTT
-784 YTVTPITGEL
+784 YKVMPITGEL
-794 TNPVVT
+794 INPVVT

-878 KYILNEKTGEIT
+878 KYILNEKTGETT

-895 ELLADKGSSNKQEE
+895 ELLADKGSANKQEE
-909 LPKLKVAILKDTE
+909 LSELKVVILKDTE
-922 GNVLDVLEFNEKP
+922 GNVLDVLEFSEKP

-944 GKEEVDGEGN
+944 GKEEVDVDGN

-962 VETSKSDDKVPTVE
+962 VE
-976 EPKPFAGG
+976 
-984 VNAGEAEVR
+984 
-993 EELKPFEGGVNPVE
+993 
-1007 SVVTEELK
+1007 
-1015 PFAGGVNPAE
+1015 
-1025 SVVTEELKPK
+1025 
-1035 VELSTVGDYVP
+1035 LSTVGDFVP
-1046 PIIDKKE
+1046 PTIEGKE
-1053 FLGGVNSAESVVT
+1053 FEGVVNPAESVVT

-1083 TEEQKPFAG
+1083 TEELKPFEGGVNSAESVVTEELKPKVELSTVGDYVPPRIDKKKFLGGVNSAESVVTEEPKPFEG

-1101 KEELKPFAGGVNPAE
+1101 TEEPKPFEGGVNPVE
-1116 SVVKEELKPF
+1116 SVVTEESKPF

-1139 ELKPLEGGVNPA
+1139 ELKPFEGGVNPA
-1151 ESVVTEELKPFEG
+1151 ESVVTEELKPFEGGVNSAESVVTEELKPFEGGVNPAESVVTEELKPFEGGVNPAESVVTEELKPFEGGVNSGEAEVREELKTFEG

-1202 KELKGYRYTG
+1202 KELKGYKYTE
-1212 KEEIDG
+1212 KEEVDG

-1228 EKSEVTLGDEKD
+1228 EKSEVTLGDKKD

-1246 TQVLDDNISQSKDVE
+1246 TQVLEDNISQSMNIE

-1294 MVLTRRKIQK
+1294 IMLTRRKIQK

>member
-182 WSMSSMFSG
+182 WSMRS
-191 ASGLMNLDI
+191 
-200 GKWNTS
+200 
-206 QVTNMKDMFF
+206 
-216 RARGLTNLDVGK
+216 
-228 WDTSKVTNME
+228 
-238 YMFAGASG
+238 MFAGAS
-246 LTNLDVGKWD
+246 
-256 TSKVSSM
+256 
-263 RSMFEGARGLTNLDV
+263 GLTNLDV

-422 GASGLT
+422 GASG
-428 NLDIGKWDTSQVT
+428 
-441 DMGSMFEGAS
+441 
-451 SLTNLDI
+451 LTNLDI

>member
-46 AEGTDV
+46 AEGADV

-86 KDTLTNYGKIHLP
+86 KDTLTNYGEIHLP

-120 PVDSSYLFTG
+120 PVNSSYLFAEG
-130 GMSNNFPKKLSNL
+130 ISDNFPKKLSNL
-143 SYVDAS
+143 SYIDAS
-149 KLDTSKVESMD
+149 KLDTSKVE
-160 SMFEE
+160 
-165 ASGLTNLDLSK
+165 
-176 WDTSKV
+176 
-182 WSMSSMFSG
+182 
-191 ASGLMNLDI
+191 
-200 GKWNTS
+200 
-206 QVTNMKDMFF
+206 
-216 RARGLTNLDVGK
+216 
-228 WDTSKVTNME
+228 NME
-238 YMFAGASG
+238 YMF
-246 LTNLDVGKWD
+246 
-256 TSKVSSM
+256 SK
-263 RSMFEGARGLTNLDV
+263 ARD
-278 GKWNTSKVS
+278 
-287 SMRSMFALASGLM
+287 LM
-300 NLDIGKWDTSQVTD
+300 
-314 MSDMFRGVRTNLDI
+314 
-328 GKWDTSQVTDMH
+328 
-340 WMFSGASDLTNL
+340 NL
-352 DIGKWDTSKVTDM
+352 DIGKWDTSKVTNM
-365 SGMFRLASGLTN
+365 AYMFY
-377 LDLSRWDTSKVT
+377 DV
-389 NMNWMFSGASGLT
+389 
-402 NLDIGKWNTSKV
+402 
-414 RTMWNMFE
+414 
-422 GASGLT
+422 SGLT

-441 DMGSMFEGAS
+441 DMHG
-451 SLTNLDI
+451 
-458 GKWDTSQVTN
+458 
-468 MSDMFS
+468 MFS

-492 RNMWGMFNEAS
+492 TNMGWMFSGARGLTNLDLSRWDTSQVTNMEGMFFWTKGLTNLDIGKWDTSKVTDMGHMFDGTWLANLDIGKWDTSKVTNMQGMFEEARGLTNLDIGKWDTSKVTNMKGMFEEARGLTSLDIGKWDTSKVTNMKGMFSKAS

-513 DTSQVTD
+513 DTSKVMVMEF
-520 MFYMFKGASGLT
+520 MFS
-532 RLDIGKWN
+532 
-540 TSQVTAMNSM
+540 
-550 FEGASS
+550 GASS

-565 DTSQVTA
+565 DTSKVKD
-572 MRSMFEGASGLTNL
+572 MSYMFAGVEGLTNL
-586 DVSKWDVSNVK
+586 DVSKWDVSNVE
-597 YISDMFSRTPNLV
+597 YMSEMFSRTPNLV

-615 ENLKLIE
+615 ENLKLIK

-684 ALDNKTNET
+684 SLDSKTNET

-700 QDKPGYKFLGWSKTQ
+700 QDKPGYKFLGWSRTQ
-715 DGEVVTDKV
+715 NGEVVTDKV
-724 NLANPG
+724 NIANPG

-758 QEDDTLDNGKSQ
+758 QEDDTLDNDKSQ
-770 EIEGRAGEKEVVTT
+770 EIEGKAGEKEVVTT

-800 ENEVRPMTPKI
+800 EKEVRPMTPKI

-825 GDDVIKS
+825 GDDIIKS

-878 KYILNEKTGEIT
+878 KYILNEKTGETT

-895 ELLADKGSSNKQEE
+895 ELLADKGSSNKQEGLSE
-909 LPKLKVAILKDTE
+909 LKVAILKDTE

-935 KEVKGYRYT
+935 KEVKGYKYT

-976 EPKPFAGG
+976 EPKPFEGG
-984 VNAGEAEVR
+984 VNPEESVVT
-993 EELKPFEGGVNPVE
+993 EELKPFEGGVKPVESVVTEEPKSFEGGANPVE

-1015 PFAGGVNPAE
+1015 PF
-1025 SVVTEELKPK
+1025 
-1035 VELSTVGDYVP
+1035 
-1046 PIIDKKE
+1046 
-1053 FLGGVNSAESVVT
+1053 
-1066 EEPKPFEGGVN
+1066 EGGV
-1077 PAESVV
+1077 
-1083 TEEQKPFAG
+1083 K
-1092 GVNPVESVV
+1092 PVESVV
-1101 KEELKPFAGGVNPAE
+1101 R
-1116 SVVKEELKPF
+1116 EELKPF
-1126 EGGVNPVESVVTE
+1126 EGGVKPVESVVKE

-1151 ESVVTEELKPFEG
+1151 ESVVTEELKPFEGGVNPAESVVTEELKPFEGGAKPAESVVTEELKPFEGGVKPVESVVTKELKPFAGGVNPAESVVTEEPKPFEGGVNPAGSVVTEELKPFAG

-1195 LEISAKP
+1195 LEIPAKP
-1202 KELKGYRYTG
+1202 KELKGYRYIG

-1240 KRDIAE
+1240 KRDISQ
-1246 TQVLDDNISQSKDVE
+1246 TQVLDDNINQSKNVE

-1294 MVLTRRKIQK
+1294 IMLTRRKIQK

>member
-80 FKPVEG
+80 FKSVEG
-86 KDTLTNYGKIHLP
+86 KDTLTNNGRIDLP

-120 PVDSSYLFTG
+120 PVNSSYLFEG
-130 GMSNNFPKKLSNL
+130 NGDIWDNFPKNLSNL
-143 SYVDAS
+143 SYIDAS
-149 KLDTSKVESMD
+149 KLDTSKVENMYSMFSRARGLENLD
-160 SMFEE
+160 LSKWDTSKVKNMAGMFEE
-165 ASGLTNLDLSK
+165 ARGLENLDLSKWNTSKVTNMGAMFSDTRLTNLDIGGWDTSQVKNMAGMFSEASRLTNLDLSRWDTSQVTDMEYMFYGTRLANLDIGKWDTSQVTNMGNMFAGDSDLTNSNIGKWDTSKVTNMEGMFSGARGLTNLDLSK

-182 WSMSSMFSG
+182 
-191 ASGLMNLDI
+191 
-200 GKWNTS
+200 
-206 QVTNMKDMFF
+206 KDM
-216 RARGLTNLDVGK
+216 
-228 WDTSKVTNME
+228 S
-238 YMFAGASG
+238 YMFA
-246 LTNLDVGKWD
+246 
-256 TSKVSSM
+256 
-263 RSMFEGARGLTNLDV
+263 
-278 GKWNTSKVS
+278 
-287 SMRSMFALASGLM
+287 
-300 NLDIGKWDTSQVTD
+300 
-314 MSDMFRGVRTNLDI
+314 
-328 GKWDTSQVTDMH
+328 
-340 WMFSGASDLTNL
+340 
-352 DIGKWDTSKVTDM
+352 
-365 SGMFRLASGLTN
+365 
-377 LDLSRWDTSKVT
+377 
-389 NMNWMFSGASGLT
+389 
-402 NLDIGKWNTSKV
+402 
-414 RTMWNMFE
+414 
-422 GASGLT
+422 
-428 NLDIGKWDTSQVT
+428 
-441 DMGSMFEGAS
+441 
-451 SLTNLDI
+451 
-458 GKWDTSQVTN
+458 
-468 MSDMFS
+468 

-492 RNMWGMFNEAS
+492 TDMRYMFS
-503 GLTNLDIGKW
+503 GAKDLTN
-513 DTSQVTD
+513 
-520 MFYMFKGASGLT
+520 
-532 RLDIGKWN
+532 LDIGKWN
-540 TSQVTAMNSM
+540 TSQVMVMESM
-550 FEGASS
+550 FSGASS
-556 LTNLDIGKW
+556 LKT
-565 DTSQVTA
+565 
-572 MRSMFEGASGLTNL
+572 L

-615 ENLKLIE
+615 ENLKMIE
-622 ALVEAKGDNIRW
+622 ALVEEKGDNIRW
-634 IREDKTYGPY
+634 VREDKTYGPY
-644 TSKELYEMYKANP
+644 TSKKLYEMYKANP

-684 ALDNKTNET
+684 VLESKTNET

-700 QDKPGYKFLGWSKTQ
+700 QDKPGYKFLGWSRTQ

-770 EIEGRAGEKEVVTT
+770 EIEGKAGEKEVVTT

-800 ENEVRPMTPKI
+800 EKEVRPMTPKI

-856 GVLKDKVQI
+856 GVLKDKIQI

-1066 EEPKPFEGGVN
+1066 EE
-1077 PAESVV
+1077 
-1083 TEEQKPFAG
+1083 
-1092 GVNPVESVV
+1092 
-1101 KEELKPFAGGVNPAE
+1101 
-1116 SVVKEELKPF
+1116 LKPF

-1139 ELKPLEGGVNPA
+1139 EPKPFEGGVNPA
-1151 ESVVTEELKPFEG
+1151 GSVVTEELKPFAG

-1195 LEISAKP
+1195 LEIPAKP

-1212 KEEIDG
+1212 KEEVDG

-1240 KRDIAE
+1240 KRDISQ
-1246 TQVLDDNISQSKDVE
+1246 TQVLDDNISQSKNVE
-1261 DKKGEDS
+1261 DKKDEDS
-1268 TEKSLPKTGET
+1268 TEKILPKTGET
-1279 PVGHGVLGGMLLAAT
+1279 PVGHGVLGGVLLAAT
-1294 MVLTRRKIQK
+1294 MMLTRRKIQK

>member
-86 KDTLTNYGKIHLP
+86 KDTLTNNGRIDLP

-120 PVDSSYLFTG
+120 PVNSSYLFEG
-130 GMSNNFPKKLSNL
+130 DGDKWNNFPKNLSNL
-143 SYVDAS
+143 SYIDAS
-149 KLDTSKVESMD
+149 KLDTSKVENMY
-160 SMFEE
+160 SMFSR
-165 ASGLTNLDLSK
+165 ARGLTNLDLSK

-182 WSMSSMFSG
+182 TRMDRMF
-191 ASGLMNLDI
+191 
-200 GKWNTS
+200 
-206 QVTNMKDMFF
+206 V
-216 RARGLTNLDVGK
+216 
-228 WDTSKVTNME
+228 
-238 YMFAGASG
+238 
-246 LTNLDVGKWD
+246 
-256 TSKVSSM
+256 
-263 RSMFEGARGLTNLDV
+263 GARGLTNLD
-278 GKWNTSKVS
+278 
-287 SMRSMFALASGLM
+287 
-300 NLDIGKWDTSQVTD
+300 IGGWDTSQVTN
-314 MSDMFRGVRTNLDI
+314 MGGMFLSASGLTKLDI
-328 GKWDTSQVTDMH
+328 GNWNTGKVTNMGG
-340 WMFSGASDLTNL
+340 MFSGASGLTKLDIGNWNTGKVTEMDWMFSSASGLTNL
-352 DIGKWDTSKVTDM
+352 DIGKWDTSKVTSM
-365 SGMFRLASGLTN
+365 VA
-377 LDLSRWDTSKVT
+377 
-389 NMNWMFSGASGLT
+389 
-402 NLDIGKWNTSKV
+402 
-414 RTMWNMFE
+414 MFE
-422 GASGLT
+422 
-428 NLDIGKWDTSQVT
+428 
-441 DMGSMFEGAS
+441 E
-451 SLTNLDI
+451 
-458 GKWDTSQVTN
+458 
-468 MSDMFS
+468 
-474 GARGLTNLDIG
+474 ARGLTNLDIG

-492 RNMWGMFNEAS
+492 TSMIAMFSEAS

-513 DTSQVTD
+513 
-520 MFYMFKGASGLT
+520 
-532 RLDIGKWN
+532 N
-540 TSQVTAMNSM
+540 TSQVTSMGQM
-550 FEGASS
+550 FEGTSS
-556 LTNLDIGKW
+556 LTSLDIGKW
-565 DTSQVTA
+565 DTSQVTSMGA
-572 MRSMFEGASGLTNL
+572 MFKGARSLTSLDIGKWDTSQVTNMRWMFKGASSLTNLEIGKWNTSQVTNMGEMFDEASGLTNLDIGNWDTSKVTNMRYMFSGAEGLTNLDIGNWDTSKVTDMRSMFSRARGLTSLDIGKWDTSQVEDMSDMFRYARGLTNL

-597 YISDMFSRTPNLV
+597 YISDMFARTTNLV

-622 ALVEAKGDNIRW
+622 ELVEAKGDNIRW
-634 IREDKTYGPY
+634 VREDKTYGPY

-657 SALAGRWVLGKNSY
+657 SALAGRWFLEKNSY
-671 TINFNSDTGESIE
+671 TINFNSDTGESIK
-684 ALDNKTNET
+684 ALDSKTNET

-770 EIEGRAGEKEVVTT
+770 EIEGKAGEKEVVTT

-800 ENEVRPMTPKI
+800 EKEVRPMTPKI

-856 GVLKDKVQI
+856 GVLKDKIQI

-878 KYILNEKTGEIT
+878 KYILNEKTGETT

-909 LPKLKVAILKDTE
+909 LPKLKVVILKDTE

-935 KEVKGYRYT
+935 KEVKGYKYT
-944 GKEEVDGEGN
+944 GKEEVDVEGN

-976 EPKPFAGG
+976 EPKPF
-984 VNAGEAEVR
+984 
-993 EELKPFEGGVNPVE
+993 EGGANPVE

-1015 PFAGGVNPAE
+1015 PFEGGVNPAESVVTEESKSFEGGVNPAE
-1025 SVVTEELKPK
+1025 SVVTEELK
-1035 VELSTVGDYVP
+1035 SFT
-1046 PIIDKKE
+1046 
-1053 FLGGVNSAESVVT
+1053 GGVNPEESVVTEELKPFEGGVKPVESVVT

-1083 TEEQKPFAG
+1083 TEEPKPFES
-1092 GVNPVESVV
+1092 GVNPE
-1101 KEELKPFAGGVNPAE
+1101 
-1116 SVVKEELKPF
+1116 
-1126 EGGVNPVESVVTE
+1126 ESVVTE
-1139 ELKPLEGGVNPA
+1139 ELKPFEGGVNPA
-1151 ESVVTEELKPFEG
+1151 ESVVTEEPKPFEGGVNPAGSVVTEELKPFAG

-1195 LEISAKP
+1195 LEIPAKP

-1240 KRDIAE
+1240 KRDISQ
-1246 TQVLDDNISQSKDVE
+1246 TQVLDDNISQSKNVE
-1261 DKKGEDS
+1261 DKKDEDS
-1268 TEKSLPKTGET
+1268 TEKILPKTGET

-1294 MVLTRRKIQK
+1294 IMLTRRKIQK

>member
-80 FKPVEG
+80 FKSVEG
-86 KDTLTNYGKIHLP
+86 KDTLTNNGRIDLP

-120 PVDSSYLFTG
+120 PVNSSYLFEG
-130 GMSNNFPKKLSNL
+130 NGDIWDNFPKNLSNL
-143 SYVDAS
+143 SYIDAS
-149 KLDTSKVESMD
+149 KLDTSKVENMY
-160 SMFEE
+160 SMFSRARGLKNLDLSKWDTSKVTNMAGMFSEARGLENLDLSKWNTSKVTNMGAMFSDTRLTNLDIGGWDTSQVKNMAGMFSE
-165 ASGLTNLDLSK
+165 ASRLTNLDLSRWDTSQVKNMSNMFRVVRGLTNLDLSRWDTSQVTDMEYMFYGTRLANLDIGKWDTRQVTNMGNMFAGDSDLTNSNIGKWDTSKVTNMEGMFSGARGLTNLDLSK

-182 WSMSSMFSG
+182 
-191 ASGLMNLDI
+191 
-200 GKWNTS
+200 
-206 QVTNMKDMFF
+206 KDM
-216 RARGLTNLDVGK
+216 
-228 WDTSKVTNME
+228 S
-238 YMFAGASG
+238 YMFA
-246 LTNLDVGKWD
+246 
-256 TSKVSSM
+256 
-263 RSMFEGARGLTNLDV
+263 
-278 GKWNTSKVS
+278 
-287 SMRSMFALASGLM
+287 
-300 NLDIGKWDTSQVTD
+300 
-314 MSDMFRGVRTNLDI
+314 
-328 GKWDTSQVTDMH
+328 
-340 WMFSGASDLTNL
+340 
-352 DIGKWDTSKVTDM
+352 
-365 SGMFRLASGLTN
+365 
-377 LDLSRWDTSKVT
+377 
-389 NMNWMFSGASGLT
+389 
-402 NLDIGKWNTSKV
+402 
-414 RTMWNMFE
+414 
-422 GASGLT
+422 
-428 NLDIGKWDTSQVT
+428 
-441 DMGSMFEGAS
+441 
-451 SLTNLDI
+451 
-458 GKWDTSQVTN
+458 
-468 MSDMFS
+468 

-492 RNMWGMFNEAS
+492 TDMRYMFS
-503 GLTNLDIGKW
+503 GAKDLTN
-513 DTSQVTD
+513 
-520 MFYMFKGASGLT
+520 
-532 RLDIGKWN
+532 LDIGKWN
-540 TSQVTAMNSM
+540 TSQVMVMESM
-550 FEGASS
+550 FSGASS
-556 LTNLDIGKW
+556 LKT
-565 DTSQVTA
+565 
-572 MRSMFEGASGLTNL
+572 L

-597 YISDMFSRTPNLV
+597 YMSDMFSRTPNLV

-615 ENLKLIE
+615 ENLKMIE
-622 ALVEAKGDNIRW
+622 ALVEEKGDNIRW
-634 IREDKTYGPY
+634 VREDKTYGPY

-684 ALDNKTNET
+684 ALDSKMNET

-715 DGEVVTDKV
+715 DGEIVTDRV

-770 EIEGRAGEKEVVTT
+770 EIEGKVGEKEVVTT

-800 ENEVRPMTPKI
+800 EKEIRPMTPKI

-832 TTTYKVNPS
+832 IITYKVNPS

-878 KYILNEKTGEIT
+878 KYNLNEKTGETT
-890 ETKEV
+890 ETKEI

-909 LPKLKVAILKDTE
+909 LPKLKVAILKDAE

-935 KEVKGYRYT
+935 KEVKGYKYT

-962 VETSKSDDKVPTVE
+962 IETSKSDDKVPTVE
-976 EPKPFAGG
+976 EPKPFEGG
-984 VNAGEAEVR
+984 VNPAESVVT

-1015 PFAGGVNPAE
+1015 PFEGGVNP
-1025 SVVTEELKPK
+1025 
-1035 VELSTVGDYVP
+1035 
-1046 PIIDKKE
+1046 
-1053 FLGGVNSAESVVT
+1053 AESVVT

-1077 PAESVV
+1077 PA
-1083 TEEQKPFAG
+1083 G
-1092 GVNPVESVV
+1092 
-1101 KEELKPFAGGVNPAE
+1101 
-1116 SVVKEELKPF
+1116 
-1126 EGGVNPVESVVTE
+1126 
-1139 ELKPLEGGVNPA
+1139 
-1151 ESVVTEELKPFEG
+1151 SVVTEELKPFEG

-1195 LEISAKP
+1195 LEIPAKP

-1240 KRDIAE
+1240 KRDISQ
-1246 TQVLDDNISQSKDVE
+1246 TQVLDDNISQSKNVE
-1261 DKKGEDS
+1261 DKKDEDS
-1268 TEKSLPKTGET
+1268 TEKILPKTGET
-1279 PVGHGVLGGMLLAAT
+1279 PVGHGVLGGVLLAAT
-1294 MVLTRRKIQK
+1294 MMLTRRKIQK

>member
-86 KDTLTNYGKIHLP
+86 KDTLTSNGKIDIP

-120 PVDSSYLFTG
+120 PVDSSYLFG
-130 GMSNNFPKKLSNL
+130 GDSQTWDYFPKKLSNL
-143 SYVDAS
+143 AYIDAS
-149 KLDTSKVESMD
+149 KLDTSKVENM
-160 SMFEE
+160 M
-165 ASGLTNLDLSK
+165 
-176 WDTSKV
+176 
-182 WSMSSMFSG
+182 SMFSG
-191 ASGLMNLDI
+191 ASGL
-200 GKWNTS
+200 TS
-206 QVTNMKDMFF
+206 
-216 RARGLTNLDVGK
+216 
-228 WDTSKVTNME
+228 
-238 YMFAGASG
+238 
-246 LTNLDVGKWD
+246 
-256 TSKVSSM
+256 
-263 RSMFEGARGLTNLDV
+263 
-278 GKWNTSKVS
+278 
-287 SMRSMFALASGLM
+287 
-300 NLDIGKWDTSQVTD
+300 
-314 MSDMFRGVRTNLDI
+314 
-328 GKWDTSQVTDMH
+328 
-340 WMFSGASDLTNL
+340 L

-365 SGMFRLASGLTN
+365 SVMFGR
-377 LDLSRWDTSKVT
+377 
-389 NMNWMFSGASGLT
+389 
-402 NLDIGKWNTSKV
+402 
-414 RTMWNMFE
+414 
-422 GASGLT
+422 ASGLT

-441 DMGSMFEGAS
+441 
-451 SLTNLDI
+451 
-458 GKWDTSQVTN
+458 N
-468 MSDMFS
+468 MRYMFS
-474 GARGLTNLDIG
+474 GAR
-485 KWDTSKV
+485 
-492 RNMWGMFNEAS
+492 
-503 GLTNLDIGKW
+503 
-513 DTSQVTD
+513 
-520 MFYMFKGASGLT
+520 
-532 RLDIGKWN
+532 
-540 TSQVTAMNSM
+540 
-550 FEGASS
+550 
-556 LTNLDIGKW
+556 
-565 DTSQVTA
+565 
-572 MRSMFEGASGLTNL
+572 GLTNL
-586 DVSKWDVSNVK
+586 DVSKWDVSKVE
-597 YISDMFSRTPNLV
+597 DMRGMFSGAEGLTNLDVSKWDVSKVEDMWKMFSNTSNLV

-615 ENLKLIE
+615 ENLKMIE

-634 IREDKTYGPY
+634 VREDKTYGPY

-657 SALAGRWVLGKNSY
+657 SALAGRWFLEKNRY

-684 ALDNKTNET
+684 ALDSKTNET

-700 QDKPGYKFLGWSKTQ
+700 QDKPGYKFLGWSRTQ

-770 EIEGRAGEKEVVTT
+770 EIEGKAGEKEVVTT

-841 TGEISESKTE
+841 TGETSESKTE

-856 GVLKDKVQI
+856 GVLKDKVQV

-878 KYILNEKTGEIT
+878 KYILNEKTGETT

-895 ELLADKGSSNKQEE
+895 ELLADKGSANKQEKLSE
-909 LPKLKVAILKDTE
+909 LKVAILKDTE

-935 KEVKGYRYT
+935 KEVKGYKYT
-944 GKEEVDGEGN
+944 GKEEVDVEGN

-976 EPKPFAGG
+976 EPKPFEGG
-984 VNAGEAEVR
+984 VNPVGSVVA
-993 EELKPFEGGVNPVE
+993 EELKPFESGVNPAE
-1007 SVVTEELK
+1007 SVVTEELKRFEGGVNSVEAAVREELK

-1025 SVVTEELKPK
+1025 SVVTEELKP
-1035 VELSTVGDYVP
+1035 
-1046 PIIDKKE
+1046 
-1053 FLGGVNSAESVVT
+1053 F
-1066 EEPKPFEGGVN
+1066 
-1077 PAESVV
+1077 
-1083 TEEQKPFAG
+1083 
-1092 GVNPVESVV
+1092 
-1101 KEELKPFAGGVNPAE
+1101 
-1116 SVVKEELKPF
+1116 
-1126 EGGVNPVESVVTE
+1126 
-1139 ELKPLEGGVNPA
+1139 EGGVNPA
-1151 ESVVTEELKPFEG
+1151 ESVVTEELKPFAGGVNPVESVVTEELKPFAGGVNSAESVVKEELKPFESGVNPVESVVTEELKPFAGGVNSAESVVKEELKPFEIGVNSVESAVTEELKPLEGGVSSEEAAVREELKPYEG

-1184 LKDTEGNVLDV
+1184 LKDKEGNVLDV
-1195 LEISAKP
+1195 LEISEKP
-1202 KELKGYRYTG
+1202 KELKGYRYTE
-1212 KEEIDG
+1212 KEEVDG

-1246 TQVLDDNISQSKDVE
+1246 TQGLDDNISQSKNVE

-1268 TEKSLPKTGET
+1268 TERILPKTGET
-1279 PVGHGVLGGMLLAAT
+1279 PAGYGVLGGMLLAAT
-1294 MVLTRRKIQK
+1294 IMLTRRKIHK

>member
-86 KDTLTNYGKIHLP
+86 KDTLTSNGKIDIP

-114 TGKTYA
+114 TSKTYA
-120 PVDSSYLFTG
+120 PVNSSYLFRG
-130 GMSNNFPKKLSNL
+130 DRDKWDEFPKKLSNL
-143 SYVDAS
+143 SYIDAS
-149 KLDTSKVESMD
+149 KLDTSKVENMD

-182 WSMSSMFSG
+182 TKMNSMFYG
-191 ASGLMNLDI
+191 ARGLKSLGIGKWDTSQVTTMSDMFRGTRGLKNLDI

-206 QVTNMKDMFF
+206 KVTDMGSMFSG
-216 RARGLTNLDVGK
+216 AESLTNLDIGK
-228 WDTSKVTNME
+228 WDTSKVTNMSG
-238 YMFAGASG
+238 MFRGAEG
-246 LTNLDVGKWD
+246 LRKLDIGKWD
-256 TSKVSSM
+256 TSKVTKM
-263 RSMFEGARGLTNLDV
+263 NSMFSGARGLKSLDI
-278 GKWNTSKVS
+278 GKWDTSQVTT
-287 SMRSMFALASGLM
+287 MAAMFYEASGLM
-300 NLDIGKWDTSQVTD
+300 NLDIGKWDTSKVTN
-314 MSDMFRGVRTNLDI
+314 MVS
-328 GKWDTSQVTDMH
+328 
-340 WMFSGASDLTNL
+340 MFSASGLTNL
-352 DIGKWDTSKVTDM
+352 DIGKWDTSKVTNMDL
-365 SGMFRLASGLTN
+365 MFYFALN
-377 LDLSRWDTSKVT
+377 LRK
-389 NMNWMFSGASGLT
+389 
-402 NLDIGKWNTSKV
+402 
-414 RTMWNMFE
+414 
-422 GASGLT
+422 
-428 NLDIGKWDTSQVT
+428 
-441 DMGSMFEGAS
+441 
-451 SLTNLDI
+451 
-458 GKWDTSQVTN
+458 
-468 MSDMFS
+468 
-474 GARGLTNLDIG
+474 LDIG

-492 RNMWGMFNEAS
+492 TSIYGMFES
-503 GLTNLDIGKW
+503 TG
-513 DTSQVTD
+513 
-520 MFYMFKGASGLT
+520 Y
-532 RLDIGKWN
+532 
-540 TSQVTAMNSM
+540 
-550 FEGASS
+550 
-556 LTNLDIGKW
+556 
-565 DTSQVTA
+565 
-572 MRSMFEGASGLTNL
+572 
-586 DVSKWDVSNVK
+586 
-597 YISDMFSRTPNLV
+597 LV

-615 ENLKLIE
+615 ENLKVIK
-622 ALVEAKGDNIRW
+622 ALVEDKGDNIRW
-634 IREDKTYGPY
+634 VREDNTYGPY
-644 TSKELYEMYKANP
+644 TSKELYEKYKENP
-657 SALAGRWVLGKNSY
+657 SALAGRWVVKYAWEWY
-671 TINFNSDTGESIE
+671 TINFESG
-684 ALDNKTNET
+684 TNENLVSVT
-693 ITLPTLT
+693 GINNKDLTLPTLT
-700 QDKPGYKFLGWSKTQ
+700 QDKPGYKFLGWSRTQ
-715 DGEVVTDKV
+715 DGEVVTDRV
-724 NLANPG
+724 NIANPG
-730 ETITLYAKWE
+730 KTITLYAKWE

-770 EIEGRAGEKEVVTT
+770 EIEGKAGEKEVVTT

-800 ENEVRPMTPKI
+800 EKEIRPMTPKI

-856 GVLKDKVQI
+856 GVLKDKIQI

-878 KYILNEKTGEIT
+878 KYILNEKTGETT

-1066 EEPKPFEGGVN
+1066 EELKPFE
-1077 PAESVV
+1077 
-1083 TEEQKPFAG
+1083 G

-1101 KEELKPFAGGVNPAE
+1101 TEEP
-1116 SVVKEELKPF
+1116 KPF

-1139 ELKPLEGGVNPA
+1139 ELKPFEGGVNPA
-1151 ESVVTEELKPFEG
+1151 ESVVTEEPKPFESGVNPEESVVTEELKPFEGGVNPAESVVTEEPKPFEGGVNPAGSVVTEELKPFAG

-1195 LEISAKP
+1195 LEIPAKP
-1202 KELKGYRYTG
+1202 KELKGYRYTE
-1212 KEEIDG
+1212 KEEVDG

-1246 TQVLDDNISQSKDVE
+1246 TQGLDDNISQSKNVE

-1268 TEKSLPKTGET
+1268 TERILPKTGET
-1279 PVGHGVLGGMLLAAT
+1279 PAGYGVLGGMLLAAT
-1294 MVLTRRKIQK
+1294 IMLTRRKIQK

>member
-52 KNWQPEGNVIAQGED
+52 KNWQPEGNLIAQGED

-86 KDTLTNYGKIHLP
+86 KDTLTSNGKIDIP

-120 PVDSSYLFTG
+120 PVDSSYLFG
-130 GMSNNFPKKLSNL
+130 GDSQTWDYFPKKLSNL
-143 SYVDAS
+143 AYIDAS
-149 KLDTSKVESMD
+149 KLDTSKVENM
-160 SMFEE
+160 M
-165 ASGLTNLDLSK
+165 
-176 WDTSKV
+176 
-182 WSMSSMFSG
+182 SMFSG
-191 ASGLMNLDI
+191 ASGLTSLDIGKWDTSKVTNMSGMFYKASGLTNLDI

-206 QVTNMKDMFF
+206 QVTNMMWMFEE
-216 RARGLTNLDVGK
+216 ARGL
-228 WDTSKVTNME
+228 M
-238 YMFAGASG
+238 
-246 LTNLDVGKWD
+246 
-256 TSKVSSM
+256 
-263 RSMFEGARGLTNLDV
+263 
-278 GKWNTSKVS
+278 
-287 SMRSMFALASGLM
+287 
-300 NLDIGKWDTSQVTD
+300 
-314 MSDMFRGVRTNLDI
+314 
-328 GKWDTSQVTDMH
+328 
-340 WMFSGASDLTNL
+340 NL

-365 SGMFRLASGLTN
+365 SVMFGR
-377 LDLSRWDTSKVT
+377 
-389 NMNWMFSGASGLT
+389 ASGLT
-402 NLDIGKWNTSKV
+402 NLDIGKWDTSKV
-414 RTMWNMFE
+414 TYMSGMFME
-422 GASGLT
+422 TSGLT

-441 DMGSMFEGAS
+441 DMSRMFERASGLTSLDIGRWDTSQVTDMSRMFERASGLTSLDIGKWDTSKVTDMSVMFGRASGLTNLDIGKWNTSQVTDMDAMFLRAS

-458 GKWDTSQVTN
+458 EKWDTSKVRS
-468 MSDMFS
+468 MRSMFA

-492 RNMWGMFNEAS
+492 TNMWRMFSGAE

-513 DTSQVTD
+513 DTSQVTN
-520 MFYMFKGASGLT
+520 MRYMFSGA
-532 RLDIGKWN
+532 R
-540 TSQVTAMNSM
+540 
-550 FEGASS
+550 
-556 LTNLDIGKW
+556 
-565 DTSQVTA
+565 
-572 MRSMFEGASGLTNL
+572 GLTNL
-586 DVSKWDVSNVK
+586 DVSKWDVSKVE
-597 YISDMFSRTPNLV
+597 DMRGMFSGAEGLTNLDVSKWDVSKVEDMWKMFSNTSNLV

-615 ENLKLIE
+615 ENLKMIE

-634 IREDKTYGPY
+634 VREDKTYGPY

-684 ALDNKTNET
+684 ALDSKMNET

-715 DGEVVTDKV
+715 DGEIVTDRV

-770 EIEGRAGEKEVVTT
+770 EIEGKVGEKEVVTT

-800 ENEVRPMTPKI
+800 EKEIRPMTPKI

-832 TTTYKVNPS
+832 IITYKVNPS

-878 KYILNEKTGEIT
+878 KYNLNEKTGETT

-895 ELLADKGSSNKQEE
+895 ELLADKGSSNKQEGLSE
-909 LPKLKVAILKDTE
+909 LKVAILKDTE

-935 KEVKGYRYT
+935 KEVKGYKYT

-976 EPKPFAGG
+976 EPKPF
-984 VNAGEAEVR
+984 E
-993 EELKPFEGGVNPVE
+993 
-1007 SVVTEELK
+1007 
-1015 PFAGGVNPAE
+1015 GGVNPAE
-1025 SVVTEELKPK
+1025 SVVTEEPK
-1035 VELSTVGDYVP
+1035 TFE
-1046 PIIDKKE
+1046 
-1053 FLGGVNSAESVVT
+1053 GGVNSAESVVT

-1077 PAESVV
+1077 PVESVV
-1083 TEEQKPFAG
+1083 TEEPKPFEG

-1101 KEELKPFAGGVNPAE
+1101 TEE
-1116 SVVKEELKPF
+1116 SKPF

-1139 ELKPLEGGVNPA
+1139 ELKPFEGGVNPA
-1151 ESVVTEELKPFEG
+1151 ESVVTEELKPFEGGVNSAESVVTEELKPFEGGVNPAESVVTEELKPFEGGVNPAESVVTEELKPFEGGVNSGEAAVREELKPYEG

-1184 LKDTEGNVLDV
+1184 LKDKEGNVLDV

-1202 KELKGYRYTG
+1202 KELKGYRYTE
-1212 KEEIDG
+1212 KEEVDG

-1246 TQVLDDNISQSKDVE
+1246 TQSLDDNISQSKNVE
-1261 DKKGEDS
+1261 NKKGEDS
-1268 TEKSLPKTGET
+1268 TEKILPKTGET
-1279 PVGHGVLGGMLLAAT
+1279 PAGHGVLGGMLLAAT
-1294 MVLTRRKIQK
+1294 IMLTRRKIHK

>member
-86 KDTLTNYGKIHLP
+86 KDTLTSNGKIDIP

-114 TGKTYA
+114 TSKTYA
-120 PVDSSYLFTG
+120 PVNSSYLFRG
-130 GMSNNFPKKLSNL
+130 DRDKWDEFPKKLSNL
-143 SYVDAS
+143 SYIDAS
-149 KLDTSKVESMD
+149 KLDTSKVENMD

-182 WSMSSMFSG
+182 TKMNSMFYG
-191 ASGLMNLDI
+191 ARGLKSLDI
-200 GKWNTS
+200 GKWDTS
-206 QVTNMKDMFF
+206 QVTTMAAMFY
-216 RARGLTNLDVGK
+216 
-228 WDTSKVTNME
+228 E
-238 YMFAGASG
+238 
-246 LTNLDVGKWD
+246 
-256 TSKVSSM
+256 
-263 RSMFEGARGLTNLDV
+263 
-278 GKWNTSKVS
+278 
-287 SMRSMFALASGLM
+287 ASGLM
-300 NLDIGKWDTSQVTD
+300 NLDIGKWDTSKVTN
-314 MSDMFRGVRTNLDI
+314 MVS
-328 GKWDTSQVTDMH
+328 
-340 WMFSGASDLTNL
+340 MFSASGLTNL
-352 DIGKWDTSKVTDM
+352 DIGKWDTSKVTNMDL
-365 SGMFRLASGLTN
+365 MFYFALN
-377 LDLSRWDTSKVT
+377 LRK
-389 NMNWMFSGASGLT
+389 
-402 NLDIGKWNTSKV
+402 
-414 RTMWNMFE
+414 
-422 GASGLT
+422 
-428 NLDIGKWDTSQVT
+428 
-441 DMGSMFEGAS
+441 
-451 SLTNLDI
+451 
-458 GKWDTSQVTN
+458 
-468 MSDMFS
+468 
-474 GARGLTNLDIG
+474 LDIG

-492 RNMWGMFNEAS
+492 TSIYGMFES
-503 GLTNLDIGKW
+503 TG
-513 DTSQVTD
+513 
-520 MFYMFKGASGLT
+520 Y
-532 RLDIGKWN
+532 
-540 TSQVTAMNSM
+540 
-550 FEGASS
+550 
-556 LTNLDIGKW
+556 
-565 DTSQVTA
+565 
-572 MRSMFEGASGLTNL
+572 
-586 DVSKWDVSNVK
+586 
-597 YISDMFSRTPNLV
+597 LV

-615 ENLKLIE
+615 ENLKVIK
-622 ALVEAKGDNIRW
+622 ALVEDKGDNIRW
-634 IREDKTYGPY
+634 VREDNTYGPY
-644 TSKELYEMYKANP
+644 TSKELYEKYKENP
-657 SALAGRWVLGKNSY
+657 SALAGRWVVKYAWEWY
-671 TINFNSDTGESIE
+671 TINFESG
-684 ALDNKTNET
+684 TNENLVSVT
-693 ITLPTLT
+693 GINNKDLTLPTLT
-700 QDKPGYKFLGWSKTQ
+700 QDKPGYKFLGWSRTQ
-715 DGEVVTDKV
+715 DGEVVTDRV
-724 NLANPG
+724 NIANPG
-730 ETITLYAKWE
+730 KTITLYAKWE

-770 EIEGRAGEKEVVTT
+770 EIEGKAGEKEVVTT

-800 ENEVRPMTPKI
+800 EKEIRPMTPKI

-856 GVLKDKVQI
+856 GVLKDKIQI

-878 KYILNEKTGEIT
+878 KYILNEKTGETT

-1066 EEPKPFEGGVN
+1066 EELKPFE
-1077 PAESVV
+1077 
-1083 TEEQKPFAG
+1083 G

-1101 KEELKPFAGGVNPAE
+1101 TEEP
-1116 SVVKEELKPF
+1116 KPF

-1139 ELKPLEGGVNPA
+1139 ELKPFEGGVNPA
-1151 ESVVTEELKPFEG
+1151 ESVVTEEPKPFESGVNPEESVVTEELKPFEGGVNPAESVVTEEPKPFEGGVNPAGSVVTEELKPFAG

-1195 LEISAKP
+1195 LEIPAKP
-1202 KELKGYRYTG
+1202 KELKGYRYTE
-1212 KEEIDG
+1212 KEEVDG

-1246 TQVLDDNISQSKDVE
+1246 TQGLDDNISQSKNVE

-1268 TEKSLPKTGET
+1268 TERILPKTGET
-1279 PVGHGVLGGMLLAAT
+1279 PAGYGVLGGMLLAAT
-1294 MVLTRRKIQK
+1294 IMLTRRKIQK

>member
-52 KNWQPEGNVIAQGED
+52 KNWQPEGNLIAQGED

-86 KDTLTNYGKIHLP
+86 KDTLTNNGEIDFP

-114 TGKTYA
+114 TSKTYA
-120 PVDSSYLFTG
+120 PVNSSHLFRG
-130 GMSNNFPKKLSNL
+130 GRYEWDTFPRKLSNL
-143 SYVDAS
+143 SYIDAS
-149 KLDTSKVESMD
+149 KLDTSKVENMK
-160 SMFEE
+160 SMFSR
-165 ASGLTNLDLSK
+165 AGGLTNLDIGK

-182 WSMSSMFSG
+182 TNMREMFEKARGLTNTDIGKWDTSQVTDMSWMFAEAEGLSRLDIGKWDTSKVTNMNAMFLGVSELTNLDIGKWNTSQVTSMRYMFSWTSDLTNLDIG
-191 ASGLMNLDI
+191 KWDTSQVTDMEGIFSRTSGLMNLDI

-206 QVTNMKDMFF
+206 QVTNM
-216 RARGLTNLDVGK
+216 
-228 WDTSKVTNME
+228 
-238 YMFAGASG
+238 
-246 LTNLDVGKWD
+246 
-256 TSKVSSM
+256 
-263 RSMFEGARGLTNLDV
+263 RSMFEEAR
-278 GKWNTSKVS
+278 
-287 SMRSMFALASGLM
+287 
-300 NLDIGKWDTSQVTD
+300 
-314 MSDMFRGVRTNLDI
+314 
-328 GKWDTSQVTDMH
+328 
-340 WMFSGASDLTNL
+340 
-352 DIGKWDTSKVTDM
+352 
-365 SGMFRLASGLTN
+365 
-377 LDLSRWDTSKVT
+377 
-389 NMNWMFSGASGLT
+389 
-402 NLDIGKWNTSKV
+402 
-414 RTMWNMFE
+414 
-422 GASGLT
+422 
-428 NLDIGKWDTSQVT
+428 
-441 DMGSMFEGAS
+441 
-451 SLTNLDI
+451 
-458 GKWDTSQVTN
+458 
-468 MSDMFS
+468 
-474 GARGLTNLDIG
+474 
-485 KWDTSKV
+485 
-492 RNMWGMFNEAS
+492 
-503 GLTNLDIGKW
+503 
-513 DTSQVTD
+513 
-520 MFYMFKGASGLT
+520 
-532 RLDIGKWN
+532 
-540 TSQVTAMNSM
+540 
-550 FEGASS
+550 
-556 LTNLDIGKW
+556 
-565 DTSQVTA
+565 
-572 MRSMFEGASGLTNL
+572 GLTNL
-586 DVSKWDVSNVK
+586 DVSKWDVSKVK
-597 YISDMFSRTPNLV
+597 YMSNMFSDTPNLV

-622 ALVEAKGDNIRW
+622 ALVEAKDDNIRW
-634 IREDKTYGPY
+634 VREDKTYGPY
-644 TSKELYEMYKANP
+644 TSKELYEKYKANP
-657 SALAGRWVLGKNSY
+657 SVLAGRWVLGNKWY
-671 TINFNSDTGESIE
+671 TINFESG
-684 ALDNKTNET
+684 TNEDLVSVT
-693 ITLPTLT
+693 GINNKDLTLPTLT

-770 EIEGRAGEKEVVTT
+770 EIEGKAGEKEVVTT
-784 YTVTPITGEL
+784 YKVMPITGEL
-794 TNPVVT
+794 INPVVT

-878 KYILNEKTGEIT
+878 KYILNEKTGETT

-935 KEVKGYRYT
+935 KEVKGYKYT

-976 EPKPFAGG
+976 EPKPF
-984 VNAGEAEVR
+984 
-993 EELKPFEGGVNPVE
+993 EGGVNPAE

-1015 PFAGGVNPAE
+1015 PFEGGVNPAE

-1046 PIIDKKE
+1046 PRIDKKE

-1066 EEPKPFEGGVN
+1066 
-1077 PAESVV
+1077 
-1083 TEEQKPFAG
+1083 
-1092 GVNPVESVV
+1092 
-1101 KEELKPFAGGVNPAE
+1101 
-1116 SVVKEELKPF
+1116 EELKPF

-1139 ELKPLEGGVNPA
+1139 ELKPFEGGVNPA
-1151 ESVVTEELKPFEG
+1151 ESVVREELKPFAGGVNSAESVVKEELKPFESGVNSVESAVTEELKPLEGGVSSEEAAVREELKPYEG

-1195 LEISAKP
+1195 LEISEKP
-1202 KELKGYRYTG
+1202 KELKGYRYTE
-1212 KEEIDG
+1212 KEEVDG

-1240 KRDIAE
+1240 KRDMAE
-1246 TQVLDDNISQSKDVE
+1246 TQGLDDNISQSKNVE
-1261 DKKGEDS
+1261 NKKGEDS
-1268 TEKSLPKTGET
+1268 TERILPKTGET
-1279 PVGHGVLGGMLLAAT
+1279 PAGHGVLGGILLAAT
-1294 MVLTRRKIQK
+1294 IMLTRRKIHK

>member
-52 KNWQPEGNVIAQGED
+52 KNWQPEGNVVAQGED

-86 KDTLTNYGKIHLP
+86 KDTLTNNGKINIP

-120 PVDSSYLFTG
+120 PVNSSYLFTG
-130 GMSNNFPKKLSNL
+130 DRLNWEDFPKKLSNL
-143 SYVDAS
+143 SYIDAS
-149 KLDTSKVESMD
+149 KLDTSKVWSMN
-160 SMFEE
+160 SMFEG
-165 ASGLTNLDLSK
+165 ASGLTNLDLSRWDTSQVSSMRSMFLGASDLTNLDIGGWDTSQVTDMGYMFYGARLANLDIGK

-182 WSMSSMFSG
+182 TNMSHMFSFSG
-191 ASGLMNLDI
+191 ESGLMNLDI

-206 QVTNMKDMFF
+206 QVTNM
-216 RARGLTNLDVGK
+216 N
-228 WDTSKVTNME
+228 
-238 YMFAGASG
+238 
-246 LTNLDVGKWD
+246 
-256 TSKVSSM
+256 
-263 RSMFEGARGLTNLDV
+263 SMFLGAR
-278 GKWNTSKVS
+278 S
-287 SMRSMFALASGLM
+287 LM
-300 NLDIGKWDTSQVTD
+300 
-314 MSDMFRGVRTNLDI
+314 
-328 GKWDTSQVTDMH
+328 
-340 WMFSGASDLTNL
+340 
-352 DIGKWDTSKVTDM
+352 
-365 SGMFRLASGLTN
+365 
-377 LDLSRWDTSKVT
+377 
-389 NMNWMFSGASGLT
+389 
-402 NLDIGKWNTSKV
+402 NLDIGKWNTSRV
-414 RTMWNMFE
+414 TNMWGMFE

-428 NLDIGKWDTSQVT
+428 NLDIGKWDTSKVT
-441 DMGSMFEGAS
+441 LMG
-451 SLTNLDI
+451 N
-458 GKWDTSQVTN
+458 
-468 MSDMFS
+468 MFS
-474 GARGLTNLDIG
+474 N
-485 KWDTSKV
+485 
-492 RNMWGMFNEAS
+492 
-503 GLTNLDIGKW
+503 
-513 DTSQVTD
+513 
-520 MFYMFKGASGLT
+520 
-532 RLDIGKWN
+532 
-540 TSQVTAMNSM
+540 
-550 FEGASS
+550 
-556 LTNLDIGKW
+556 
-565 DTSQVTA
+565 
-572 MRSMFEGASGLTNL
+572 
-586 DVSKWDVSNVK
+586 
-597 YISDMFSRTPNLV
+597 TPNLV

-615 ENLKLIE
+615 ENLKVIE
-622 ALVEAKGDNIRW
+622 ALVEEKGDNISW
-634 IREDKTYGPY
+634 VREDKTYGPY
-644 TSKELYEMYKANP
+644 TSKELYEKYKANP
-657 SALAGRWVLGKNSY
+657 SVLAGRWVLGKNSY
-671 TINFNSDTGESIE
+671 TINFNSDTGESIK
-684 ALDNKTNET
+684 ALDSKTNET

-700 QDKPGYKFLGWSKTQ
+700 QDKPGYKFLGWSRTQ

-770 EIEGRAGEKEVVTT
+770 EIEGKAGEKEVVTT

-856 GVLKDKVQI
+856 GVLKDKIQI

-1066 EEPKPFEGGVN
+1066 EELKPFE
-1077 PAESVV
+1077 
-1083 TEEQKPFAG
+1083 G

-1101 KEELKPFAGGVNPAE
+1101 TEEP
-1116 SVVKEELKPF
+1116 KPF

-1139 ELKPLEGGVNPA
+1139 ELKPFEGGVNPA
-1151 ESVVTEELKPFEG
+1151 ESVVTEEPKPFEGGVNPAESVVTEEPKPFESGVNPEESVVTEELKPFEGGVNPAESVVTEEPKPFEGGVNPAGSVVTEELKPFAG

-1195 LEISAKP
+1195 LEIPAKP
-1202 KELKGYRYTG
+1202 KELKGYKYTE
-1212 KEEIDG
+1212 KEEVDG

-1228 EKSEVTLGDEKD
+1228 EKSEVTLGDKKD

-1246 TQVLDDNISQSKDVE
+1246 TQVLEDNISQSKKVE

-1268 TEKSLPKTGET
+1268 TEKILPKTGET
-1279 PVGHGVLGGMLLAAT
+1279 PVGHGVLGGVLLAAT
-1294 MVLTRRKIQK
+1294 MMLTRRKIQK

>member
-46 AEGTDV
+46 AEGADV

-86 KDTLTNYGKIHLP
+86 KDTLTNYGEIHLP

-120 PVDSSYLFTG
+120 PVNSSYLFAEG
-130 GMSNNFPKKLSNL
+130 ISDNFPKKLSNL
-143 SYVDAS
+143 SYIDAS
-149 KLDTSKVESMD
+149 KLDTSKVE
-160 SMFEE
+160 
-165 ASGLTNLDLSK
+165 
-176 WDTSKV
+176 
-182 WSMSSMFSG
+182 
-191 ASGLMNLDI
+191 
-200 GKWNTS
+200 
-206 QVTNMKDMFF
+206 
-216 RARGLTNLDVGK
+216 
-228 WDTSKVTNME
+228 NME
-238 YMFAGASG
+238 YMF
-246 LTNLDVGKWD
+246 
-256 TSKVSSM
+256 SK
-263 RSMFEGARGLTNLDV
+263 ARD
-278 GKWNTSKVS
+278 
-287 SMRSMFALASGLM
+287 LM
-300 NLDIGKWDTSQVTD
+300 
-314 MSDMFRGVRTNLDI
+314 
-328 GKWDTSQVTDMH
+328 
-340 WMFSGASDLTNL
+340 NL
-352 DIGKWDTSKVTDM
+352 DIGKWDTSKVTNM
-365 SGMFRLASGLTN
+365 AYMFY
-377 LDLSRWDTSKVT
+377 DV
-389 NMNWMFSGASGLT
+389 
-402 NLDIGKWNTSKV
+402 
-414 RTMWNMFE
+414 
-422 GASGLT
+422 SGLT

-441 DMGSMFEGAS
+441 DMHG
-451 SLTNLDI
+451 
-458 GKWDTSQVTN
+458 
-468 MSDMFS
+468 MFS

-492 RNMWGMFNEAS
+492 TNMGWMFSGARGLTNLDLSRWDTSQVTNMEGMFFWTK

-513 DTSQVTD
+513 DTSKVTD
-520 MFYMFKGASGLT
+520 MGHMFDGTWLAN
-532 RLDIGKWN
+532 LDIGKWD
-540 TSQVTAMNSM
+540 TSKVTNMQGMFEEARGLTNLDIGKWDTSKVTNMKGMFSKASGLTNLDLSKWDTSKVTNMGWM

-565 DTSQVTA
+565 DTSKV
-572 MRSMFEGASGLTNL
+572 MVMEFMFSGASSLTNLDIGKWDTSKVKDMSYMFAGVEGLTNL
-586 DVSKWDVSNVK
+586 DVSKWDVSNVE
-597 YISDMFSRTPNLV
+597 YMSEMFSRTPNLV

-615 ENLKLIE
+615 ENLKLIK

-684 ALDNKTNET
+684 SLDSKTNET

-700 QDKPGYKFLGWSKTQ
+700 QDKPGYKFLGWSRTQ
-715 DGEVVTDKV
+715 NGEVVTDKV
-724 NLANPG
+724 NIANPG

-758 QEDDTLDNGKSQ
+758 QEDDTLDNDKSQ
-770 EIEGRAGEKEVVTT
+770 EIEGKVGEKEVVTT

-800 ENEVRPMTPKI
+800 EKEVRPMTPKI

-825 GDDVIKS
+825 GDDIIKS

-878 KYILNEKTGEIT
+878 KYILNEKTGETT

-895 ELLADKGSSNKQEE
+895 ELLADKGSSNKQEGLSE
-909 LPKLKVAILKDTE
+909 LKVAILKDTE

-976 EPKPFAGG
+976 EPKPF
-984 VNAGEAEVR
+984 
-993 EELKPFEGGVNPVE
+993 EGGVNPEE

-1015 PFAGGVNPAE
+1015 PFEGGVKPVESVVTEEPKSFEGGANPAE
-1025 SVVTEELKPK
+1025 SVVTEELKP
-1035 VELSTVGDYVP
+1035 
-1046 PIIDKKE
+1046 
-1053 FLGGVNSAESVVT
+1053 
-1066 EEPKPFEGGVN
+1066 FEGGV
-1077 PAESVV
+1077 
-1083 TEEQKPFAG
+1083 K
-1092 GVNPVESVV
+1092 PVESVV
-1101 KEELKPFAGGVNPAE
+1101 R
-1116 SVVKEELKPF
+1116 EELKPF
-1126 EGGVNPVESVVTE
+1126 EGGVKPVESVVKE

-1151 ESVVTEELKPFEG
+1151 ESVVTEELKPFEGGVNPAESVVTEELKPFEGGAKPAESVVTEELKPFEGGVNPVESVVTKELKPFAGGVNPAESVVTEEPKPFEGGVNPAGSVVTEELKPFAG

-1195 LEISAKP
+1195 LEIPAKP

-1240 KRDIAE
+1240 KRDISQ
-1246 TQVLDDNISQSKDVE
+1246 TQVLDDNISQSKNVE
-1261 DKKGEDS
+1261 DKKDEDS
-1268 TEKSLPKTGET
+1268 TEKILPKTGET

-1294 MVLTRRKIQK
+1294 IMLTRRKIHK

>member
-86 KDTLTNYGKIHLP
+86 KDTLTNNGRIDLP

-120 PVDSSYLFTG
+120 PVNSSYLFEG
-130 GMSNNFPKKLSNL
+130 DGDKWNNFPKNLSNL
-143 SYVDAS
+143 SYIDAS
-149 KLDTSKVESMD
+149 KLDTSKVENMY
-160 SMFEE
+160 SMFSR
-165 ASGLTNLDLSK
+165 ARGLTNLDLSK

-182 WSMSSMFSG
+182 
-191 ASGLMNLDI
+191 
-200 GKWNTS
+200 
-206 QVTNMKDMFF
+206 TNMGGMF
-216 RARGLTNLDVGK
+216 L
-228 WDTSKVTNME
+228 S
-238 YMFAGASG
+238 ASG
-246 LTNLDVGKWD
+246 LTK
-256 TSKVSSM
+256 
-263 RSMFEGARGLTNLDV
+263 
-278 GKWNTSKVS
+278 
-287 SMRSMFALASGLM
+287 
-300 NLDIGKWDTSQVTD
+300 LDIGNWNTGKVTEMD
-314 MSDMFRGVRTNLDI
+314 
-328 GKWDTSQVTDMH
+328 
-340 WMFSGASDLTNL
+340 WMFSSASGLTNL
-352 DIGKWDTSKVTDM
+352 DIGKWDTSKVTSM
-365 SGMFRLASGLTN
+365 VA
-377 LDLSRWDTSKVT
+377 
-389 NMNWMFSGASGLT
+389 
-402 NLDIGKWNTSKV
+402 
-414 RTMWNMFE
+414 MFE
-422 GASGLT
+422 
-428 NLDIGKWDTSQVT
+428 
-441 DMGSMFEGAS
+441 E
-451 SLTNLDI
+451 
-458 GKWDTSQVTN
+458 
-468 MSDMFS
+468 
-474 GARGLTNLDIG
+474 ARGLTNLDIG

-492 RNMWGMFNEAS
+492 TSMIAMFSEAS

-513 DTSQVTD
+513 DTSQVTN
-520 MFYMFKGASGLT
+520 MRWMFKGASSLT
-532 RLDIGKWN
+532 NLEIGKWN
-540 TSQVTAMNSM
+540 TSQVTNMGEMFDEASGLTNLDIGNWDTSKVTNMRSM
-550 FEGASS
+550 FSRARG
-556 LTNLDIGKW
+556 LTSLDIGKW
-565 DTSQVTA
+565 DTSQVED
-572 MRSMFEGASGLTNL
+572 MSDMFRYARGLTNL

-597 YISDMFSRTPNLV
+597 YISDMFARTTNLV

-622 ALVEAKGDNIRW
+622 ELVEAKGDNIRW
-634 IREDKTYGPY
+634 VREDKTYGPY

-657 SALAGRWVLGKNSY
+657 SALAGRWFLEKNSY
-671 TINFNSDTGESIE
+671 TINFNSDTGESIK
-684 ALDNKTNET
+684 ALDSKTNET

-715 DGEVVTDKV
+715 DGEVVTDRV

-730 ETITLYAKWE
+730 KTITLYAKWE

-758 QEDDTLDNGKSQ
+758 QEDDILDNGKSQ
-770 EIEGRAGEKEVVTT
+770 EIEGKAGEKEVVTT
-784 YTVTPITGEL
+784 YKVTPITGEL

-800 ENEVRPMTPKI
+800 EKEIRPMTPKI

-878 KYILNEKTGEIT
+878 KYILNEKTGETT

-909 LPKLKVAILKDTE
+909 LPELKVAILKDAE
-922 GNVLDVLEFNEKP
+922 NNVLDVLGFNEKP
-935 KEVKGYRYT
+935 KEVKGYKYT
-944 GKEEVDGEGN
+944 GKEEVDVDGN

-976 EPKPFAGG
+976 EA
-984 VNAGEAEVR
+984 
-993 EELKPFEGGVNPVE
+993 KPFEGGVNPAE

-1015 PFAGGVNPAE
+1015 PFEGGVNPAE

-1046 PIIDKKE
+1046 PMIVKKE
-1053 FLGGVNSAESVVT
+1053 FMGGVNAGEAEIR
-1066 EEPKPFEGGVN
+1066 
-1077 PAESVV
+1077 
-1083 TEEQKPFAG
+1083 
-1092 GVNPVESVV
+1092 
-1101 KEELKPFAGGVNPAE
+1101 
-1116 SVVKEELKPF
+1116 EELKPF

-1139 ELKPLEGGVNPA
+1139 ELKPFKGGVNPAESVVTEEAKPFEGGVNPAESVVTEELKPLEGGVNPAESVVTEELKPFAGGVNPVESVVTEELKPFEGGVNPVESVVTEEPKPFEGGVNPVESVVTEELKPLEGGVNPAESVVTEELKPFAGGVNPA

-1228 EKSEVTLGDEKD
+1228 EKSEVTFGDEKD
-1240 KRDIAE
+1240 KRDIAQ
-1246 TQVLDDNISQSKDVE
+1246 TQVLDDNISQSKKVE
-1261 DKKGEDS
+1261 DKRGEDS

>member
-120 PVDSSYLFTG
+120 PVNSSHLFAG
-130 GMSNNFPKKLSNL
+130 SGYEWLGFNEKLSNL
-143 SYVDAS
+143 SYIDAS
-149 KLDTSKVESMD
+149 KLDTSKVENMD
-160 SMFEE
+160 YMFGG
-165 ASGLTNLDLSK
+165 ASGLTNLDIGK

-182 WSMSSMFSG
+182 TTMHSMFYE
-191 ASGLMNLDI
+191 ASELTNLDI

-206 QVTNMKDMFF
+206 KVTTMGWMFKG
-216 RARGLTNLDVGK
+216 ASGLTNLDIGKWDTSEVTDMGWMFRGARALTNLDIGK
-228 WDTSKVTNME
+228 WDTSKVTYME
-238 YMFAGASG
+238 
-246 LTNLDVGKWD
+246 
-256 TSKVSSM
+256 
-263 RSMFEGARGLTNLDV
+263 SMFEGARGLTNLD
-278 GKWNTSKVS
+278 
-287 SMRSMFALASGLM
+287 
-300 NLDIGKWDTSQVTD
+300 IGKWDTSKVTY
-314 MSDMFRGVRTNLDI
+314 MEFMFYGARGLVNLDI
-328 GKWDTSQVTDMH
+328 RKWNTGKVTNMSG
-340 WMFSGASDLTNL
+340 MFARASSLTNL

-365 SGMFRLASGLTN
+365 SGMFAGVS
-377 LDLSRWDTSKVT
+377 
-389 NMNWMFSGASGLT
+389 LT
-402 NLDIGKWNTSKV
+402 NLDIGKWNTS
-414 RTMWNMFE
+414 
-422 GASGLT
+422 
-428 NLDIGKWDTSQVT
+428 QVT
-441 DMGSMFEGAS
+441 KIYSMFYEAE
-451 SLTNLDI
+451 NL
-458 GKWDTSQVTN
+458 
-468 MSDMFS
+468 M
-474 GARGLTNLDIG
+474 
-485 KWDTSKV
+485 
-492 RNMWGMFNEAS
+492 
-503 GLTNLDIGKW
+503 
-513 DTSQVTD
+513 
-520 MFYMFKGASGLT
+520 
-532 RLDIGKWN
+532 
-540 TSQVTAMNSM
+540 
-550 FEGASS
+550 
-556 LTNLDIGKW
+556 
-565 DTSQVTA
+565 
-572 MRSMFEGASGLTNL
+572 NL
-586 DVSKWDVSNVK
+586 DVSKWDMSKVE
-597 YISDMFSRTPNLV
+597 DMREMFSNTPNLV

-615 ENLKLIE
+615 ENLRLIE
-622 ALVEAKGDNIRW
+622 ALVEAKGENERW
-634 IREDKTYGPY
+634 VREDKTYGPY
-644 TSKELYEMYKANP
+644 TSKELYEKYKANP
-657 SALAGRWVLGKNSY
+657 SALAGSWFLGNKWY
-671 TINFNSDTGESIE
+671 TINFESG
-684 ALDNKTNET
+684 TNEDLVSVT
-693 ITLPTLT
+693 GINNKDLTLPTLT

-753 IVTKY
+753 IVTIY

-770 EIEGRAGEKEVVTT
+770 EIEGKAGEKEVVTT

-794 TNPVVT
+794 TNPVVI
-800 ENEVRPMTPKI
+800 EKEVSPMTPKI

-832 TTTYKVNPS
+832 TTTYKVNSS
-841 TGEISESKTE
+841 TGETSESKTE

-856 GVLKDKVQI
+856 GVLKDKVQV

-878 KYILNEKTGEIT
+878 KYILNEKTGETT

-895 ELLADKGSSNKQEE
+895 ELLADKGSANKQEE
-909 LPKLKVAILKDTE
+909 LSELKVVILKDTE

-976 EPKPFAGG
+976 EPKLFEGGVNPEESVVTEELKPFEGGVKPVESVVTEELKPFEGGVNPAESVVTEKLKPYEGGVNPEESVVTEKLKPYEGGVNPVESVVTEELKPFEGGVNPAESVVTEKLKPFAGG
-984 VNAGEAEVR
+984 VNSEEAAVR
-993 EELKPFEGGVNPVE
+993 EELKPFEGGAKPAESVVTEELKPFEGGVNPVE
-1007 SVVTEELK
+1007 SVVTKELK
-1015 PFAGGVNPAE
+1015 PFA
-1025 SVVTEELKPK
+1025 
-1035 VELSTVGDYVP
+1035 
-1046 PIIDKKE
+1046 
-1053 FLGGVNSAESVVT
+1053 
-1066 EEPKPFEGGVN
+1066 
-1077 PAESVV
+1077 
-1083 TEEQKPFAG
+1083 
-1092 GVNPVESVV
+1092 
-1101 KEELKPFAGGVNPAE
+1101 
-1116 SVVKEELKPF
+1116 
-1126 EGGVNPVESVVTE
+1126 
-1139 ELKPLEGGVNPA
+1139 
-1151 ESVVTEELKPFEG
+1151 G

-1174 EELPELKVAI
+1174 EELPELKVVI

-1202 KELKGYRYTG
+1202 KELKGYRYTE
-1212 KEEIDG
+1212 KEEVDG

-1228 EKSEVTLGDEKD
+1228 EKSEVTHGDEKD

-1246 TQVLDDNISQSKDVE
+1246 TQVLDDNISQSKNVE
-1261 DKKGEDS
+1261 NKKGEDS
-1268 TEKSLPKTGET
+1268 TEKILPKTGEI
-1279 PVGHGVLGGMLLAAT
+1279 PAGHGVLGGMLLAAT
-1294 MVLTRRKIQK
+1294 MMLTRRKIQK

>member
-80 FKPVEG
+80 FKSVEG
-86 KDTLTNYGKIHLP
+86 KDTLTNNGRMDLP

-120 PVDSSYLFTG
+120 PVNSSYLFEG
-130 GMSNNFPKKLSNL
+130 DGNWYIFSKNLSNL
-143 SYVDAS
+143 SYIDAS
-149 KLDTSKVESMD
+149 KLDTSKVENMN
-160 SMFEE
+160 SMFY
-165 ASGLTNLDLSK
+165 
-176 WDTSKV
+176 
-182 WSMSSMFSG
+182 G
-191 ASGLMNLDI
+191 A
-200 GKWNTS
+200 
-206 QVTNMKDMFF
+206 
-216 RARGLTNLDVGK
+216 
-228 WDTSKVTNME
+228 E
-238 YMFAGASG
+238 
-246 LTNLDVGKWD
+246 
-256 TSKVSSM
+256 
-263 RSMFEGARGLTNLDV
+263 
-278 GKWNTSKVS
+278 
-287 SMRSMFALASGLM
+287 GLM
-300 NLDIGKWDTSQVTD
+300 NLDIGKWDTSKVTNMKNMFFVAEGLTNLDIGKWNTSKVTD
-314 MSDMFRGVRTNLDI
+314 MTGMFSRASALTNLDI
-328 GKWDTSQVTDMH
+328 GKWDTRQVTKMRY
-340 WMFSGASDLTNL
+340 MFNGAYSLTNL

-365 SGMFRLASGLTN
+365 TGMFSVAS
-377 LDLSRWDTSKVT
+377 R
-389 NMNWMFSGASGLT
+389 
-402 NLDIGKWNTSKV
+402 
-414 RTMWNMFE
+414 
-422 GASGLT
+422 LT
-428 NLDIGKWDTSQVT
+428 NLDIGKWDTSKVT
-441 DMGSMFEGAS
+441 HMNSMFSGAS

-458 GKWDTSQVTN
+458 GKWDTSKVTN
-468 MSDMFS
+468 MEFMFS

-492 RNMWGMFNEAS
+492 TNMSAMFREAS
-503 GLTNLDIGKW
+503 GLTNLDLSKWDTSKVTDMSDMFRGVSVTNLDIGEW
-513 DTSQVTD
+513 DTSQVTQMTS
-520 MFYMFKGASGLT
+520 MFYEA
-532 RLDIGKWN
+532 
-540 TSQVTAMNSM
+540 
-550 FEGASS
+550 E
-556 LTNLDIGKW
+556 NL
-565 DTSQVTA
+565 
-572 MRSMFEGASGLTNL
+572 MNL
-586 DVSKWDVSNVK
+586 DVSKWDVSKVEDMRK
-597 YISDMFSRTPNLV
+597 MFSNTPNLV

-622 ALVEAKGDNIRW
+622 ALVEAKDENIRW

-644 TSKELYEMYKANP
+644 TSKELYEKYKANP
-657 SALAGRWVLGKNSY
+657 SVLAGRWVLGNKWY
-671 TINFNSDTGESIE
+671 TINFESG
-684 ALDNKTNET
+684 TNEDLVSVT
-693 ITLPTLT
+693 GINNKDLTLPTLT

-740 KVNNITKQNKPIE
+740 KVNNITKQSKPIE

-770 EIEGRAGEKEVVTT
+770 EIEGKAGEKEVVTT

-800 ENEVRPMTPKI
+800 EKEVRPMTPKI

-825 GDDVIKS
+825 GDDIIKS

-841 TGEISESKTE
+841 TGETSESKTE

-878 KYILNEKTGEIT
+878 KYILNEKTGETT

-909 LPKLKVAILKDTE
+909 LPKLKVVILKDTE

-935 KEVKGYRYT
+935 KEVKGYKYT
-944 GKEEVDGEGN
+944 GKEEVDVEGN

-962 VETSKSDDKVPTVE
+962 VETFKSDDKVPTVE
-976 EPKPFAGG
+976 EPKPF
-984 VNAGEAEVR
+984 
-993 EELKPFEGGVNPVE
+993 EGGANPVE

-1015 PFAGGVNPAE
+1015 PFEGGVNPAESVVTEESKSFEGGVNPAE
-1025 SVVTEELKPK
+1025 SVVTEELK
-1035 VELSTVGDYVP
+1035 SFT
-1046 PIIDKKE
+1046 
-1053 FLGGVNSAESVVT
+1053 GGVNPEESVVTEELKPFEGGVKPVESVVTEEPKPFESGVNPEESVVTEELKPFEGGVNPAESVVT

-1077 PAESVV
+1077 PA
-1083 TEEQKPFAG
+1083 G
-1092 GVNPVESVV
+1092 
-1101 KEELKPFAGGVNPAE
+1101 
-1116 SVVKEELKPF
+1116 
-1126 EGGVNPVESVVTE
+1126 
-1139 ELKPLEGGVNPA
+1139 
-1151 ESVVTEELKPFEG
+1151 SVVTEELKPFAG

-1174 EELPELKVAI
+1174 EELLELKVAI

-1195 LEISAKP
+1195 LEIPAKP

-1240 KRDIAE
+1240 KRDISQ
-1246 TQVLDDNISQSKDVE
+1246 TQVLDDNISQSKNVE
-1261 DKKGEDS
+1261 DKKDEDS
-1268 TEKSLPKTGET
+1268 TEKILPKTGET

-1294 MVLTRRKIQK
+1294 MMLTRRKIQK

>member
-86 KDTLTNYGKIHLP
+86 KDTLTSNGKIDIP

-114 TGKTYA
+114 TSKTYA
-120 PVDSSYLFTG
+120 PVNSSYLFRG
-130 GMSNNFPKKLSNL
+130 DRDKWDEFPKKLSNL
-143 SYVDAS
+143 SYIDAS
-149 KLDTSKVESMD
+149 KLDTSKVENMD

-182 WSMSSMFSG
+182 TKMNSMFYG
-191 ASGLMNLDI
+191 ARGLKSLGIGKWDTSQVTTMSDMFRGTRGLKNLDI

-206 QVTNMKDMFF
+206 KVTDMGSMFSG
-216 RARGLTNLDVGK
+216 AESLTNLDIGK
-228 WDTSKVTNME
+228 WDTSKVTNMSG
-238 YMFAGASG
+238 MFRGAEG
-246 LTNLDVGKWD
+246 LRKLDIGKWD
-256 TSKVSSM
+256 TSKVTKM
-263 RSMFEGARGLTNLDV
+263 NSMFSGARGLKSLDI
-278 GKWNTSKVS
+278 GKWDTSQVTT
-287 SMRSMFALASGLM
+287 MAAMFYEASGLM
-300 NLDIGKWDTSQVTD
+300 NLDIGKWDTSKVTN
-314 MSDMFRGVRTNLDI
+314 MVSMFNA
-328 GKWDTSQVTDMH
+328 
-340 WMFSGASDLTNL
+340 SGLTNL
-352 DIGKWDTSKVTDM
+352 DIGKWDTSKVTNMDL
-365 SGMFRLASGLTN
+365 MFYFALN
-377 LDLSRWDTSKVT
+377 LRK
-389 NMNWMFSGASGLT
+389 
-402 NLDIGKWNTSKV
+402 
-414 RTMWNMFE
+414 
-422 GASGLT
+422 
-428 NLDIGKWDTSQVT
+428 
-441 DMGSMFEGAS
+441 
-451 SLTNLDI
+451 
-458 GKWDTSQVTN
+458 
-468 MSDMFS
+468 
-474 GARGLTNLDIG
+474 LDIG

-492 RNMWGMFNEAS
+492 TSIYGMFES
-503 GLTNLDIGKW
+503 TG
-513 DTSQVTD
+513 
-520 MFYMFKGASGLT
+520 Y
-532 RLDIGKWN
+532 
-540 TSQVTAMNSM
+540 
-550 FEGASS
+550 
-556 LTNLDIGKW
+556 
-565 DTSQVTA
+565 
-572 MRSMFEGASGLTNL
+572 
-586 DVSKWDVSNVK
+586 
-597 YISDMFSRTPNLV
+597 LV

-615 ENLKLIE
+615 ENLKVIK
-622 ALVEAKGDNIRW
+622 ALVEDKGDNIRW
-634 IREDKTYGPY
+634 VREDNTYGPY
-644 TSKELYEMYKANP
+644 TSKELYEKYKENP
-657 SALAGRWVLGKNSY
+657 SALAGRWVVKYAWEWY
-671 TINFNSDTGESIE
+671 TINFESG
-684 ALDNKTNET
+684 TNENLVSVT
-693 ITLPTLT
+693 GINNKDLTLPTLT
-700 QDKPGYKFLGWSKTQ
+700 QDKPGYKFLGWSRTQ
-715 DGEVVTDKV
+715 DGEVVTDRV
-724 NLANPG
+724 NIANPG
-730 ETITLYAKWE
+730 KTITLYAKWE

-770 EIEGRAGEKEVVTT
+770 EIEGKAGEKEVVTT

-841 TGEISESKTE
+841 TGETSESKTE

-878 KYILNEKTGEIT
+878 KYILNEKTGETT

-909 LPKLKVAILKDTE
+909 LPELKVAILKDAE
-922 GNVLDVLEFNEKP
+922 NNVLDVLGFNEKP
-935 KEVKGYRYT
+935 KEVKGYKYT
-944 GKEEVDGEGN
+944 GKEEVDVDGN

-976 EPKPFAGG
+976 EA
-984 VNAGEAEVR
+984 
-993 EELKPFEGGVNPVE
+993 KPFE
-1007 SVVTEELK
+1007 
-1015 PFAGGVNPAE
+1015 GGVNPAE

-1046 PIIDKKE
+1046 PMIVKKE
-1053 FLGGVNSAESVVT
+1053 FMGGVNAGEAEIR
-1066 EEPKPFEGGVN
+1066 
-1077 PAESVV
+1077 
-1083 TEEQKPFAG
+1083 
-1092 GVNPVESVV
+1092 
-1101 KEELKPFAGGVNPAE
+1101 
-1116 SVVKEELKPF
+1116 EELKPF

-1139 ELKPLEGGVNPA
+1139 ELKPFKGGVNPAESVVTEEAKPFEGGVNPAESVVTEELKPLEGGVNPAESVVTEELKPFAGGVNPA

-1228 EKSEVTLGDEKD
+1228 EKSEVTFGDEKD
-1240 KRDIAE
+1240 KRDIAQ
-1246 TQVLDDNISQSKDVE
+1246 TQVLDDNISQSKKVE
-1261 DKKGEDS
+1261 DKRGEDS

>member
-86 KDTLTNYGKIHLP
+86 KDTLTNNGRIDLP

-120 PVDSSYLFTG
+120 PVNSSYLFEG
-130 GMSNNFPKKLSNL
+130 DGDKWNNFPKNLSNL
-143 SYVDAS
+143 SYIDAS
-149 KLDTSKVESMD
+149 KLDTSKVENMY
-160 SMFEE
+160 SMFSR
-165 ASGLTNLDLSK
+165 ARGLTNLDLSK

-182 WSMSSMFSG
+182 TNMGGMFLSASGLTKLDIGNWNTGKVTNMGGMFSG
-191 ASGLMNLDI
+191 ASGLTKLDI
-200 GKWNTS
+200 GNWNT
-206 QVTNMKDMFF
+206 
-216 RARGLTNLDVGK
+216 G
-228 WDTSKVTNME
+228 KVTEM
-238 YMFAGASG
+238 
-246 LTNLDVGKWD
+246 D
-256 TSKVSSM
+256 
-263 RSMFEGARGLTNLDV
+263 
-278 GKWNTSKVS
+278 
-287 SMRSMFALASGLM
+287 
-300 NLDIGKWDTSQVTD
+300 
-314 MSDMFRGVRTNLDI
+314 
-328 GKWDTSQVTDMH
+328 
-340 WMFSGASDLTNL
+340 WMFSSASGLTNL
-352 DIGKWDTSKVTDM
+352 DIGKWDTSKVTSM
-365 SGMFRLASGLTN
+365 VA
-377 LDLSRWDTSKVT
+377 
-389 NMNWMFSGASGLT
+389 
-402 NLDIGKWNTSKV
+402 
-414 RTMWNMFE
+414 MFE
-422 GASGLT
+422 
-428 NLDIGKWDTSQVT
+428 
-441 DMGSMFEGAS
+441 E
-451 SLTNLDI
+451 
-458 GKWDTSQVTN
+458 
-468 MSDMFS
+468 
-474 GARGLTNLDIG
+474 ARGLTNLDIG

-492 RNMWGMFNEAS
+492 TSMIAMFSEAS

-513 DTSQVTD
+513 DTSQVTN
-520 MFYMFKGASGLT
+520 MRWMFKGASSLT
-532 RLDIGKWN
+532 NLEIGKWN
-540 TSQVTAMNSM
+540 TSQVTNMGEMFDEASGLTNLDIGNWDTSKVTNMRSM
-550 FEGASS
+550 FSRARG
-556 LTNLDIGKW
+556 LTSLDIGKW
-565 DTSQVTA
+565 DTSQVED
-572 MRSMFEGASGLTNL
+572 MSDMFRYARGLTNL

-597 YISDMFSRTPNLV
+597 YISDMFARTTNLV

-622 ALVEAKGDNIRW
+622 ELVEAKGDNIRW
-634 IREDKTYGPY
+634 VREDKTYGPY

-657 SALAGRWVLGKNSY
+657 SALAGRWFLEKNSY
-671 TINFNSDTGESIE
+671 TINFNSDTGESIK
-684 ALDNKTNET
+684 ALDSKTNET

-715 DGEVVTDKV
+715 DGEVVTDRV

-730 ETITLYAKWE
+730 KTITLYAKWE

-758 QEDDTLDNGKSQ
+758 QEDDILDNGKSQ
-770 EIEGRAGEKEVVTT
+770 EIEGKAGEKEVVTT
-784 YTVTPITGEL
+784 YKVTPITGEL

-800 ENEVRPMTPKI
+800 EKEIRPMTPKI

-878 KYILNEKTGEIT
+878 KYILNEKTGETT

-909 LPKLKVAILKDTE
+909 LPELKVAILKDAE
-922 GNVLDVLEFNEKP
+922 NNVLDVLGFNEKP
-935 KEVKGYRYT
+935 KEVKGYKYT
-944 GKEEVDGEGN
+944 GKEEVDVDGN

-976 EPKPFAGG
+976 EA
-984 VNAGEAEVR
+984 
-993 EELKPFEGGVNPVE
+993 KPFEGGVNPAE

-1015 PFAGGVNPAE
+1015 PFEGGVNPAE

-1046 PIIDKKE
+1046 PMIVKKE
-1053 FLGGVNSAESVVT
+1053 FMGGVNAGEAEIR
-1066 EEPKPFEGGVN
+1066 
-1077 PAESVV
+1077 
-1083 TEEQKPFAG
+1083 
-1092 GVNPVESVV
+1092 
-1101 KEELKPFAGGVNPAE
+1101 
-1116 SVVKEELKPF
+1116 EELKPF

-1139 ELKPLEGGVNPA
+1139 ELKPFKGGVNPAESVVTEEAKPFEGGVNPAESVVTEELKPLEGGVNPAESVVTEELKPFAGGVNPA

-1228 EKSEVTLGDEKD
+1228 EKSEVTFGDEKD
-1240 KRDIAE
+1240 KRDIAQ
-1246 TQVLDDNISQSKDVE
+1246 TQVLDDNISQSKKVE
-1261 DKKGEDS
+1261 DKRGEDS

>member
-52 KNWQPEGNVIAQGED
+52 KNWQPEGNLIAQGED

-86 KDTLTNYGKIHLP
+86 KDTLTNNGEIDFP

-114 TGKTYA
+114 TSKTYA
-120 PVDSSYLFTG
+120 PVNSSHLFRG
-130 GMSNNFPKKLSNL
+130 GRYEWDTFPRKLSNL
-143 SYVDAS
+143 SYIDAS
-149 KLDTSKVESMD
+149 KLDTSKVENMK
-160 SMFEE
+160 SMFSR
-165 ASGLTNLDLSK
+165 AGGLTNLD
-176 WDTSKV
+176 
-182 WSMSSMFSG
+182 
-191 ASGLMNLDI
+191 I
-200 GKWNTS
+200 
-206 QVTNMKDMFF
+206 
-216 RARGLTNLDVGK
+216 GK
-228 WDTSKVTNME
+228 WDTSKVTNMGG
-238 YMFAGASG
+238 MFSETW
-246 LTNLDVGKWD
+246 LTNLDIGGWD
-256 TSKVSSM
+256 TSKVTNM
-263 RSMFEGARGLTNLDV
+263 GGMFNEARGLTNLDLSR
-278 GKWNTSKVS
+278 WDTSQV
-287 SMRSMFALASGLM
+287 MNMGGMFSEASGLT
-300 NLDIGKWDTSQVTD
+300 NLDIGKWDTSKVTN
-314 MSDMFRGVRTNLDI
+314 MGAMFEEARGLTNLDI
-328 GKWDTSQVTDMH
+328 GKWDTSQVRNMR
-340 WMFSGASDLTNL
+340 WMFSGASGLTNL

-365 SGMFRLASGLTN
+365 SRMFYGTRASLDIGKWDTSQVTDMEHMFDGAKGLTN
-377 LDLSRWDTSKVT
+377 LDLSRWDTSKVR
-389 NMNWMFSGASGLT
+389 NMRWMFAVAGDVR
-402 NLDIGKWNTSKV
+402 NLNIGKWDTSQVMDMGYMFYGTWLANLDLGKWDTSQVMNMELMFARAFDLTNSNIGKWDTSKV
-414 RTMWNMFE
+414 TNME
-422 GASGLT
+422 GMFAEAGGLV
-428 NLDIGKWDTSQVT
+428 NLDIGKWDTS
-441 DMGSMFEGAS
+441 
-451 SLTNLDI
+451 
-458 GKWDTSQVTN
+458 KVTN
-468 MSDMFS
+468 MGWMFS

-492 RNMWGMFNEAS
+492 TDMKGMFSE
-503 GLTNLDIGKW
+503 
-513 DTSQVTD
+513 
-520 MFYMFKGASGLT
+520 
-532 RLDIGKWN
+532 
-540 TSQVTAMNSM
+540 
-550 FEGASS
+550 
-556 LTNLDIGKW
+556 
-565 DTSQVTA
+565 
-572 MRSMFEGASGLTNL
+572 ASGLTNL
-586 DVSKWDVSNVK
+586 DVSKWNVSKVEDMSK
-597 YISDMFSRTPNLV
+597 MFSNTPNLV

-615 ENLKLIE
+615 ENLKMIE
-622 ALVEAKGDNIRW
+622 ALIEDKGENIRW
-634 IREDKTYGPY
+634 VREDKTYGPY
-644 TSKELYEMYKANP
+644 TSKELYEKYKVNP
-657 SALAGRWVLGKNSY
+657 SALAGRWFLEKNSY
-671 TINFNSDTGESIE
+671 TINFNSDTGESIK
-684 ALDNKTNET
+684 ALDSKTNET

-700 QDKPGYKFLGWSKTQ
+700 QDKPGYKFLGWSKNQ

-740 KVNNITKQNKPIE
+740 KVNNITKENKPIE

-770 EIEGRAGEKEVVTT
+770 EIEGKAGEKEVVTT

-800 ENEVRPMTPKI
+800 EKEVRPMTPKI

-865 INKKDGTTIKEIT
+865 INKKEGTTIKEIT
-878 KYILNEKTGEIT
+878 KYILNEKTGETT

-909 LPKLKVAILKDTE
+909 LPKLKVVILKDTE

-935 KEVKGYRYT
+935 KEVKGYKYT

-976 EPKPFAGG
+976 EPKPF
-984 VNAGEAEVR
+984 
-993 EELKPFEGGVNPVE
+993 EGGANPVE

-1015 PFAGGVNPAE
+1015 SFTGGVNPAE

-1046 PIIDKKE
+1046 PMIVKKE
-1053 FLGGVNSAESVVT
+1053 FMGGVNAGEAEIR
-1066 EEPKPFEGGVN
+1066 
-1077 PAESVV
+1077 
-1083 TEEQKPFAG
+1083 
-1092 GVNPVESVV
+1092 
-1101 KEELKPFAGGVNPAE
+1101 
-1116 SVVKEELKPF
+1116 EELKPF

-1139 ELKPLEGGVNPA
+1139 ELKPFKGGVNPAESVVTEEAKPFEGGVNPA
-1151 ESVVTEELKPFEG
+1151 ESVVTEELKPYEGGVNSEEAAVREELKPYEG

-1202 KELKGYRYTG
+1202 KELKGYRYTE
-1212 KEEIDG
+1212 KEEVDG

-1246 TQVLDDNISQSKDVE
+1246 TQGLDDNISQSKNVE
-1261 DKKGEDS
+1261 NKKGEDS

-1279 PVGHGVLGGMLLAAT
+1279 PVGDGVLGGMLLAAT
-1294 MVLTRRKIQK
+1294 IMLTRRKIQK

>member
-52 KNWQPEGNVIAQGED
+52 KNWQPEGNLIAQGED

-86 KDTLTNYGKIHLP
+86 KDTLTNNGEIDFP

-114 TGKTYA
+114 TSKTYA
-120 PVDSSYLFTG
+120 PVNSSHLFRG
-130 GMSNNFPKKLSNL
+130 GRYEWDTFPRKLSNL
-143 SYVDAS
+143 SYIDAS
-149 KLDTSKVESMD
+149 KLDTSKVENMK
-160 SMFEE
+160 SMFSR
-165 ASGLTNLDLSK
+165 AGGLTNLDIGK

-182 WSMSSMFSG
+182 TNMREMFEKARGLTNTDIGKWDTSQVTDMSWMFAEAKGLSRLDIGKWDTSKVTNMNAMFLGVSELTNLDIGKWNTSQVTSMRYMFSWTSDLTNLDIG
-191 ASGLMNLDI
+191 KWDTSQVTDMEGIFSRTSGLMNLDI

-206 QVTNMKDMFF
+206 QVTNM
-216 RARGLTNLDVGK
+216 
-228 WDTSKVTNME
+228 
-238 YMFAGASG
+238 
-246 LTNLDVGKWD
+246 
-256 TSKVSSM
+256 
-263 RSMFEGARGLTNLDV
+263 RSMFEEAR
-278 GKWNTSKVS
+278 
-287 SMRSMFALASGLM
+287 
-300 NLDIGKWDTSQVTD
+300 
-314 MSDMFRGVRTNLDI
+314 
-328 GKWDTSQVTDMH
+328 
-340 WMFSGASDLTNL
+340 
-352 DIGKWDTSKVTDM
+352 
-365 SGMFRLASGLTN
+365 
-377 LDLSRWDTSKVT
+377 
-389 NMNWMFSGASGLT
+389 
-402 NLDIGKWNTSKV
+402 
-414 RTMWNMFE
+414 
-422 GASGLT
+422 
-428 NLDIGKWDTSQVT
+428 
-441 DMGSMFEGAS
+441 
-451 SLTNLDI
+451 
-458 GKWDTSQVTN
+458 
-468 MSDMFS
+468 
-474 GARGLTNLDIG
+474 
-485 KWDTSKV
+485 
-492 RNMWGMFNEAS
+492 
-503 GLTNLDIGKW
+503 
-513 DTSQVTD
+513 
-520 MFYMFKGASGLT
+520 
-532 RLDIGKWN
+532 
-540 TSQVTAMNSM
+540 
-550 FEGASS
+550 
-556 LTNLDIGKW
+556 
-565 DTSQVTA
+565 
-572 MRSMFEGASGLTNL
+572 GLTNL
-586 DVSKWDVSNVK
+586 DVSKWDVSKVK
-597 YISDMFSRTPNLV
+597 YMSNMFSDTPNLV

-622 ALVEAKGDNIRW
+622 ALVEAKDENIRW

-644 TSKELYEMYKANP
+644 TSKELYEKYKANP
-657 SALAGRWVLGKNSY
+657 SVLAGRWVLGNKWY
-671 TINFNSDTGESIE
+671 TINFESG
-684 ALDNKTNET
+684 TNEDLVSVT
-693 ITLPTLT
+693 GINNKDLTLPTLT

-740 KVNNITKQNKPIE
+740 KVNNITKQSKPIE

-770 EIEGRAGEKEVVTT
+770 EIEGKAGEKEVVTT

-800 ENEVRPMTPKI
+800 EKEVRPMTPKI

-878 KYILNEKTGEIT
+878 KYILNEKTGETT

-909 LPKLKVAILKDTE
+909 LPELKVAILKDAE
-922 GNVLDVLEFNEKP
+922 NNVLDVLGFNEKP
-935 KEVKGYRYT
+935 KEVKGYKYT
-944 GKEEVDGEGN
+944 GKEEVDVDGN

-976 EPKPFAGG
+976 EA
-984 VNAGEAEVR
+984 
-993 EELKPFEGGVNPVE
+993 KPFEGGVNPVE

-1015 PFAGGVNPAE
+1015 PFEGGVNPAE

-1046 PIIDKKE
+1046 PMIVKKE
-1053 FLGGVNSAESVVT
+1053 FMGGVNAGEAEIR
-1066 EEPKPFEGGVN
+1066 
-1077 PAESVV
+1077 
-1083 TEEQKPFAG
+1083 
-1092 GVNPVESVV
+1092 
-1101 KEELKPFAGGVNPAE
+1101 
-1116 SVVKEELKPF
+1116 EELKPF

-1139 ELKPLEGGVNPA
+1139 ELKLFKGGVNPAESVVTEEAKPFEGGVNPAESVVTEELKPLEGGVNPAESVVTEELKPFAGGVNPVESVVTEELKPFEGGVNPVESVVTEEPKPFAGGVNPVESVVTEELKPLEGGVNPAESVVTEELKPFAGGVNPA

-1228 EKSEVTLGDEKD
+1228 EKSEVTFGDEKD
-1240 KRDIAE
+1240 KRDIAQ
-1246 TQVLDDNISQSKDVE
+1246 TQVLDDNISQSKKVE
-1261 DKKGEDS
+1261 DKRGEDS

>member
-86 KDTLTNYGKIHLP
+86 KDTLTNNGRMDLP

-120 PVDSSYLFTG
+120 PVNSSYLFEG
-130 GMSNNFPKKLSNL
+130 DGNWYIFSKNLSNL
-143 SYVDAS
+143 SYIDAS
-149 KLDTSKVESMD
+149 KLDTSKVENMN
-160 SMFEE
+160 SMFYGAEGLMNLDIGKWDTSKVTNMENMFFVAEGLTNLDIGKWNTSKVTDMTGMFSRASALTNLDIGKWDTRQVTKMRYMFNGAYSLTNLDIGKWDTSKVTDMTGMFSVASRLTNLDIGKWDTSKVTHMNSMFSGARSLTNLDIGKWDTSQVTNMEFMFSGARSLTNLDIGKWDTSKVTNMSAMFRE

-182 WSMSSMFSG
+182 
-191 ASGLMNLDI
+191 
-200 GKWNTS
+200 
-206 QVTNMKDMFF
+206 
-216 RARGLTNLDVGK
+216 
-228 WDTSKVTNME
+228 
-238 YMFAGASG
+238 
-246 LTNLDVGKWD
+246 
-256 TSKVSSM
+256 
-263 RSMFEGARGLTNLDV
+263 
-278 GKWNTSKVS
+278 
-287 SMRSMFALASGLM
+287 
-300 NLDIGKWDTSQVTD
+300 TD
-314 MSDMFRGVRTNLDI
+314 MSDMFRGVSVTNLDI
-328 GKWDTSQVTDMH
+328 GEWDTSQVTQM
-340 WMFSGASDLTNL
+340 T
-352 DIGKWDTSKVTDM
+352 
-365 SGMFRLASGLTN
+365 
-377 LDLSRWDTSKVT
+377 
-389 NMNWMFSGASGLT
+389 
-402 NLDIGKWNTSKV
+402 
-414 RTMWNMFE
+414 
-422 GASGLT
+422 
-428 NLDIGKWDTSQVT
+428 
-441 DMGSMFEGAS
+441 SMFYEAE
-451 SLTNLDI
+451 NL
-458 GKWDTSQVTN
+458 
-468 MSDMFS
+468 M
-474 GARGLTNLDIG
+474 
-485 KWDTSKV
+485 
-492 RNMWGMFNEAS
+492 
-503 GLTNLDIGKW
+503 
-513 DTSQVTD
+513 
-520 MFYMFKGASGLT
+520 
-532 RLDIGKWN
+532 
-540 TSQVTAMNSM
+540 
-550 FEGASS
+550 
-556 LTNLDIGKW
+556 
-565 DTSQVTA
+565 
-572 MRSMFEGASGLTNL
+572 NL
-586 DVSKWDVSNVK
+586 DVSKWDVSKVEDMRK
-597 YISDMFSRTPNLV
+597 MFSNTPNLV

-622 ALVEAKGDNIRW
+622 ALVEAKDENIRW

-644 TSKELYEMYKANP
+644 TSKELYEKYKANP
-657 SALAGRWVLGKNSY
+657 SVLAGRWVLGNKWY
-671 TINFNSDTGESIE
+671 TINFESG
-684 ALDNKTNET
+684 TNEDLVSVT
-693 ITLPTLT
+693 GINNKDLTLPTLT

-740 KVNNITKQNKPIE
+740 KVNNITKQSKPIE

-770 EIEGRAGEKEVVTT
+770 EIEGKAGEKEVVTT

-800 ENEVRPMTPKI
+800 EKEVRPMTPKI

-825 GDDVIKS
+825 GDDIIKS

-841 TGEISESKTE
+841 TGETSESKTE

-878 KYILNEKTGEIT
+878 KYILNEKTGETT

-895 ELLADKGSSNKQEE
+895 ELLADKGSSNKQEGLSE
-909 LPKLKVAILKDTE
+909 LKVAILKDIE

-935 KEVKGYRYT
+935 KEVKGYKYT

-962 VETSKSDDKVPTVE
+962 VEISKSDDKVPTVE

-984 VNAGEAEVR
+984 VNPAESVVTEEPKPFAGGVNPAESVVTEELKPYEGGVNSEEAAVR
-993 EELKPFEGGVNPVE
+993 EELKPFEGGVNPAE

-1025 SVVTEELKPK
+1025 SVVTEELKP
-1035 VELSTVGDYVP
+1035 
-1046 PIIDKKE
+1046 
-1053 FLGGVNSAESVVT
+1053 
-1066 EEPKPFEGGVN
+1066 
-1077 PAESVV
+1077 
-1083 TEEQKPFAG
+1083 FA
-1092 GVNPVESVV
+1092 
-1101 KEELKPFAGGVNPAE
+1101 
-1116 SVVKEELKPF
+1116 
-1126 EGGVNPVESVVTE
+1126 GGVNPVESVVTE
-1139 ELKPLEGGVNPA
+1139 ELKPFAGGVNPVESVVTEEPKSFAGGVNPA
-1151 ESVVTEELKPFEG
+1151 ESAVTEELKPLEGGVNSEEAAVREELKPYEG

-1174 EELPELKVAI
+1174 EELPELKVVI

-1195 LEISAKP
+1195 LEISEKP
-1202 KELKGYRYTG
+1202 KELKGYRYTE
-1212 KEEIDG
+1212 KEEVDG

-1246 TQVLDDNISQSKDVE
+1246 TQGLDDNISQSKNVE

-1268 TEKSLPKTGET
+1268 TERILPKTGET
-1279 PVGHGVLGGMLLAAT
+1279 PAGYGVLGGMLLAAT
-1294 MVLTRRKIQK
+1294 IMLTRRKIHK

>member
-80 FKPVEG
+80 FKSVEG
-86 KDTLTNYGKIHLP
+86 KDTLTNNGRMDLP

-120 PVDSSYLFTG
+120 PVNSSYLFEG
-130 GMSNNFPKKLSNL
+130 DGNWYIFSKNLSNL
-143 SYVDAS
+143 SYIDAS
-149 KLDTSKVESMD
+149 KLDTSKVENMN
-160 SMFEE
+160 SMFY
-165 ASGLTNLDLSK
+165 
-176 WDTSKV
+176 
-182 WSMSSMFSG
+182 G
-191 ASGLMNLDI
+191 A
-200 GKWNTS
+200 
-206 QVTNMKDMFF
+206 
-216 RARGLTNLDVGK
+216 
-228 WDTSKVTNME
+228 E
-238 YMFAGASG
+238 
-246 LTNLDVGKWD
+246 
-256 TSKVSSM
+256 
-263 RSMFEGARGLTNLDV
+263 
-278 GKWNTSKVS
+278 
-287 SMRSMFALASGLM
+287 GLM
-300 NLDIGKWDTSQVTD
+300 NLDIGKWDTSKVTNMKNMFFVAEGLTNLDIGKWNTSKVTD
-314 MSDMFRGVRTNLDI
+314 MTGMFSRASALTNLDIGKWDTRQVTKMRYMFNGAYSLTNLDI
-328 GKWDTSQVTDMH
+328 GKWDTSKVTDMTG
-340 WMFSGASDLTNL
+340 MFSVASRLTNL

-365 SGMFRLASGLTN
+365 SDMFRGVS
-377 LDLSRWDTSKVT
+377 V
-389 NMNWMFSGASGLT
+389 T
-402 NLDIGKWNTSKV
+402 NLDIG
-414 RTMWNMFE
+414 E
-422 GASGLT
+422 
-428 NLDIGKWDTSQVT
+428 WDTSQVT
-441 DMGSMFEGAS
+441 QMTSMFYEAE
-451 SLTNLDI
+451 NL
-458 GKWDTSQVTN
+458 
-468 MSDMFS
+468 M
-474 GARGLTNLDIG
+474 
-485 KWDTSKV
+485 
-492 RNMWGMFNEAS
+492 
-503 GLTNLDIGKW
+503 
-513 DTSQVTD
+513 
-520 MFYMFKGASGLT
+520 
-532 RLDIGKWN
+532 
-540 TSQVTAMNSM
+540 
-550 FEGASS
+550 
-556 LTNLDIGKW
+556 
-565 DTSQVTA
+565 
-572 MRSMFEGASGLTNL
+572 NL
-586 DVSKWDVSNVK
+586 DVSKWDVSKVEDMRK
-597 YISDMFSRTPNLV
+597 MFSNTPNLV

-622 ALVEAKGDNIRW
+622 ALVEAKDENIRW

-644 TSKELYEMYKANP
+644 TSKELYEKYKANP
-657 SALAGRWVLGKNSY
+657 SVLAGRWVLGNKWY
-671 TINFNSDTGESIE
+671 TINFESG
-684 ALDNKTNET
+684 TNEDLVSVT
-693 ITLPTLT
+693 GINNKDLTLPTLT

-740 KVNNITKQNKPIE
+740 KVNNITKQSKPIE

-770 EIEGRAGEKEVVTT
+770 EIEGKAGEKEVVTT

-800 ENEVRPMTPKI
+800 EKEVRPMTPKI

-825 GDDVIKS
+825 GDDIIKS

-841 TGEISESKTE
+841 TGETSESKTE

-878 KYILNEKTGEIT
+878 KYILNEKTGETT

-909 LPKLKVAILKDTE
+909 LPKLKVVILKDTE

-935 KEVKGYRYT
+935 KEVKGYKYT
-944 GKEEVDGEGN
+944 GKEEVDVEGN

-962 VETSKSDDKVPTVE
+962 VETFKSDDKVPTVE
-976 EPKPFAGG
+976 EPKPF
-984 VNAGEAEVR
+984 
-993 EELKPFEGGVNPVE
+993 EGGANPVE

-1015 PFAGGVNPAE
+1015 PFEGGVNPAESVVTEESKSFEGGVNPAE
-1025 SVVTEELKPK
+1025 SVVTEELK
-1035 VELSTVGDYVP
+1035 SFT
-1046 PIIDKKE
+1046 
-1053 FLGGVNSAESVVT
+1053 GGVNPEESVVTEELKPFEGGVKPVESVVT

-1083 TEEQKPFAG
+1083 TEEPKLF
-1092 GVNPVESVV
+1092 E
-1101 KEELKPFAGGVNPAE
+1101 GGVNPAE
-1116 SVVKEELKPF
+1116 SVVTEEPKPF
-1126 EGGVNPVESVVTE
+1126 ESGVNPE
-1139 ELKPLEGGVNPA
+1139 

-1164 GVNSEVASAS
+1164 GVNPAESVVTEEPKPFEGGVNPAGSVVTEELKPFAGGVNSEVASAS
-1174 EELPELKVAI
+1174 EELLELKVAI

-1195 LEISAKP
+1195 LEIPAKP

-1240 KRDIAE
+1240 KRDISQ
-1246 TQVLDDNISQSKDVE
+1246 TQVLDDNISQSKNVE
-1261 DKKGEDS
+1261 DKKDEDS
-1268 TEKSLPKTGET
+1268 TEKILPKTGET

-1294 MVLTRRKIQK
+1294 MMLTRRKIQK

>member
-1 MKMNKK
+1 
-7 YSIRK
+7 
-12 LTVGIASIS
+12 
-21 IGLFVAN
+21 
-28 SIDLQQLANVN
+28 
-39 LANNIIK
+39 
-46 AEGTDV
+46 
-52 KNWQPEGNVIAQGED
+52 
-67 GVPWELYENGYLL
+67 
-80 FKPVEG
+80 
-86 KDTLTNYGKIHLP
+86 
-99 SWKEKYHDQIKAIGF
+99 
-114 TGKTYA
+114 
-120 PVDSSYLFTG
+120 
-130 GMSNNFPKKLSNL
+130 
-143 SYVDAS
+143 
-149 KLDTSKVESMD
+149 
-160 SMFEE
+160 
-165 ASGLTNLDLSK
+165 
-176 WDTSKV
+176 
-182 WSMSSMFSG
+182 MFSG
-191 ASGLMNLDI
+191 ASGLKNL
-200 GKWNTS
+200 
-206 QVTNMKDMFF
+206 
-216 RARGLTNLDVGK
+216 A
-228 WDTSKVTNME
+228 
-238 YMFAGASG
+238 
-246 LTNLDVGKWD
+246 
-256 TSKVSSM
+256 
-263 RSMFEGARGLTNLDV
+263 
-278 GKWNTSKVS
+278 
-287 SMRSMFALASGLM
+287 
-300 NLDIGKWDTSQVTD
+300 IGKWDTSQVTD
-314 MSDMFRGVRTNLDI
+314 MS
-328 GKWDTSQVTDMH
+328 
-340 WMFSGASDLTNL
+340 
-352 DIGKWDTSKVTDM
+352 
-365 SGMFRLASGLTN
+365 GMFDGARGLTN
-377 LDLSRWDTSKVT
+377 L
-389 NMNWMFSGASGLT
+389 N
-402 NLDIGKWNTSKV
+402 IGKWNTSKV
-414 RTMWNMFE
+414 TGMKSMFSE
-422 GASGLT
+422 ASSLT
-428 NLDIGKWDTSQVT
+428 NLDLSKWDTSQVT
-441 DMGSMFEGAS
+441 DMG
-451 SLTNLDI
+451 
-458 GKWDTSQVTN
+458 
-468 MSDMFS
+468 
-474 GARGLTNLDIG
+474 
-485 KWDTSKV
+485 
-492 RNMWGMFNEAS
+492 GMF
-503 GLTNLDIGKW
+503 
-513 DTSQVTD
+513 
-520 MFYMFKGASGLT
+520 Y
-532 RLDIGKWN
+532 R
-540 TSQVTAMNSM
+540 
-550 FEGASS
+550 
-556 LTNLDIGKW
+556 
-565 DTSQVTA
+565 
-572 MRSMFEGASGLTNL
+572 ASGLTNL
-586 DVSKWDVSNVK
+586 DVSKWDVSKVE
-597 YISDMFSRTPNLV
+597 DMWMMFSNTSNLV

-644 TSKELYEMYKANP
+644 SSKELYEMYKANP

-684 ALDNKTNET
+684 ALDSKTNET

-700 QDKPGYKFLGWSKTQ
+700 QDKPGYKFLGWSRTQ

-770 EIEGRAGEKEVVTT
+770 EIEGKAGEKEVVST

-800 ENEVRPMTPKI
+800 EKEIRPMTPKI

-878 KYILNEKTGEIT
+878 KYILNEKTGETT

-935 KEVKGYRYT
+935 KEVKGYKYT
-944 GKEEVDGEGN
+944 GKEEVDVDGN

-962 VETSKSDDKVPTVE
+962 IETSKSDDKVPTVE

-984 VNAGEAEVR
+984 VNPAESVVT
-993 EELKPFEGGVNPVE
+993 EEPKPFAGGVNPAE

-1015 PFAGGVNPAE
+1015 PFEGGVNPAE

-1046 PIIDKKE
+1046 PMIVKKE
-1053 FLGGVNSAESVVT
+1053 FMGGVNAGEAEIREELKPFEGGVNPVESVVT
-1066 EEPKPFEGGVN
+1066 EELKPFKGGVN

-1083 TEEQKPFAG
+1083 TEEA
-1092 GVNPVESVV
+1092 
-1101 KEELKPFAGGVNPAE
+1101 
-1116 SVVKEELKPF
+1116 KPF
-1126 EGGVNPVESVVTE
+1126 EGGVNPAESVVTE

-1174 EELPELKVAI
+1174 EELSELKVAI

-1240 KRDIAE
+1240 KRDISQ
-1246 TQVLDDNISQSKDVE
+1246 TQVLDDNISQSKKVE

-1268 TEKSLPKTGET
+1268 TEKILPKTGET
-1279 PVGHGVLGGMLLAAT
+1279 PVGHGVLGGVLLAAT
-1294 MVLTRRKIQK
+1294 MMLTRRKIQK

>member
-86 KDTLTNYGKIHLP
+86 KDTLTNNGRIDLP

-120 PVDSSYLFTG
+120 PVNSSYLFEG
-130 GMSNNFPKKLSNL
+130 DGDKWNNFPKNLSNL
-143 SYVDAS
+143 SYIDAS
-149 KLDTSKVESMD
+149 KLDTSKVENMY
-160 SMFEE
+160 SMFSR
-165 ASGLTNLDLSK
+165 ARGLTNLDLSK

-182 WSMSSMFSG
+182 TRMDRMFVGARGLTNLDIGGWDTSQVTNMGGMFLSASGLTNLDIGNWNTGKVTNMGGMFSG
-191 ASGLMNLDI
+191 ASGLTKLDIGNWNTGKVTEMDWMFSSASGLTNLDIGKWDTSKVTSMIAMFSEASGLTNLDI

-206 QVTNMKDMFF
+206 QVTNM
-216 RARGLTNLDVGK
+216 R
-228 WDTSKVTNME
+228 
-238 YMFAGASG
+238 
-246 LTNLDVGKWD
+246 
-256 TSKVSSM
+256 
-263 RSMFEGARGLTNLDV
+263 
-278 GKWNTSKVS
+278 
-287 SMRSMFALASGLM
+287 
-300 NLDIGKWDTSQVTD
+300 
-314 MSDMFRGVRTNLDI
+314 
-328 GKWDTSQVTDMH
+328 
-340 WMFSGASDLTNL
+340 WMF
-352 DIGKWDTSKVTDM
+352 K
-365 SGMFRLASGLTN
+365 
-377 LDLSRWDTSKVT
+377 
-389 NMNWMFSGASGLT
+389 
-402 NLDIGKWNTSKV
+402 
-414 RTMWNMFE
+414 
-422 GASGLT
+422 
-428 NLDIGKWDTSQVT
+428 
-441 DMGSMFEGAS
+441 GAS
-451 SLTNLDI
+451 SLTNLEI
-458 GKWDTSQVTN
+458 GKWNTSQVTN
-468 MSDMFS
+468 MGEMF
-474 GARGLTNLDIG
+474 D
-485 KWDTSKV
+485 
-492 RNMWGMFNEAS
+492 EAS
-503 GLTNLDIGKW
+503 GLTNLDIGNWDTSKVTDMRSMFSRARGLTSLDIGNW
-513 DTSQVTD
+513 DTSQVEDMSD
-520 MFYMFKGASGLT
+520 MFRYV
-532 RLDIGKWN
+532 R
-540 TSQVTAMNSM
+540 
-550 FEGASS
+550 
-556 LTNLDIGKW
+556 
-565 DTSQVTA
+565 
-572 MRSMFEGASGLTNL
+572 GLTNL

-597 YISDMFSRTPNLV
+597 YMSDMFSGTPNLV

-615 ENLKLIE
+615 ENLKMIE

-634 IREDKTYGPY
+634 VREDKTYGPY

-684 ALDNKTNET
+684 ALDSKMNET

-715 DGEVVTDKV
+715 DGEIVTNKV

-770 EIEGRAGEKEVVTT
+770 EIEGKVGEKEVVTT

-800 ENEVRPMTPKI
+800 EKEIRPMTPKI

-878 KYILNEKTGEIT
+878 KYILNEKTGETT

-935 KEVKGYRYT
+935 KEVKGYKYT
-944 GKEEVDGEGN
+944 GKEEVDVDGN

-976 EPKPFAGG
+976 EAKPFAGG
-984 VNAGEAEVR
+984 VNPA
-993 EELKPFEGGVNPVE
+993 E

-1015 PFAGGVNPAE
+1015 PFEGGVNPAE

-1046 PIIDKKE
+1046 PMIVKKE
-1053 FLGGVNSAESVVT
+1053 FMGGVNAGEAEIREELKPFEGGVNPVESVVT
-1066 EEPKPFEGGVN
+1066 EELKPFKGGVN

-1083 TEEQKPFAG
+1083 TEEA
-1092 GVNPVESVV
+1092 
-1101 KEELKPFAGGVNPAE
+1101 
-1116 SVVKEELKPF
+1116 KPF
-1126 EGGVNPVESVVTE
+1126 EGGVNPAESVVTE

-1151 ESVVTEELKPFEG
+1151 ESVVTEELKPFAGGVNPVESVVTEELKPFEGGVNPVESVVTEEPKPFEG
-1164 GVNSEVASAS
+1164 GVNSEVSSAS
-1174 EELPELKVAI
+1174 EELSELKVAI

-1240 KRDIAE
+1240 KRDISQ
-1246 TQVLDDNISQSKDVE
+1246 TQVLDDNISQSKKVE

-1268 TEKSLPKTGET
+1268 TEKILPKTGET
-1279 PVGHGVLGGMLLAAT
+1279 PVGHGVLGGVLLAAT
-1294 MVLTRRKIQK
+1294 MMLTRRKIQK

>member
-86 KDTLTNYGKIHLP
+86 KDTLTNNGRIDLP

-114 TGKTYA
+114 TSKTYA
-120 PVDSSYLFTG
+120 PVNSSYLFRG
-130 GMSNNFPKKLSNL
+130 DRDKWDEFPKKLSNL
-143 SYVDAS
+143 SYIDAS
-149 KLDTSKVESMD
+149 KLDTSKVENMD

-182 WSMSSMFSG
+182 TKMNSMFYG
-191 ASGLMNLDI
+191 ARGLKSLGIGKWDTSQVTTMSDMFRGTRGLKNLDI

-206 QVTNMKDMFF
+206 KVTDMGSMFSG
-216 RARGLTNLDVGK
+216 AESLTNLDIGK
-228 WDTSKVTNME
+228 WDTSKVTNMSG
-238 YMFAGASG
+238 MFRGAEG
-246 LTNLDVGKWD
+246 LRKLDIGKWD
-256 TSKVSSM
+256 TSKVTKM
-263 RSMFEGARGLTNLDV
+263 NSMFSGARGLKSLDI
-278 GKWNTSKVS
+278 GKWDTSQVTT
-287 SMRSMFALASGLM
+287 MAAMFYEASGLM
-300 NLDIGKWDTSQVTD
+300 NLDIGKWDTSKVTN
-314 MSDMFRGVRTNLDI
+314 MVS
-328 GKWDTSQVTDMH
+328 
-340 WMFSGASDLTNL
+340 MFSASGLTNL
-352 DIGKWDTSKVTDM
+352 DIGKWDTSKVTNMDL
-365 SGMFRLASGLTN
+365 MFYFALN
-377 LDLSRWDTSKVT
+377 LRK
-389 NMNWMFSGASGLT
+389 
-402 NLDIGKWNTSKV
+402 
-414 RTMWNMFE
+414 
-422 GASGLT
+422 
-428 NLDIGKWDTSQVT
+428 
-441 DMGSMFEGAS
+441 
-451 SLTNLDI
+451 
-458 GKWDTSQVTN
+458 
-468 MSDMFS
+468 
-474 GARGLTNLDIG
+474 LDIG

-492 RNMWGMFNEAS
+492 TSIYGMFES
-503 GLTNLDIGKW
+503 TG
-513 DTSQVTD
+513 
-520 MFYMFKGASGLT
+520 Y
-532 RLDIGKWN
+532 
-540 TSQVTAMNSM
+540 
-550 FEGASS
+550 
-556 LTNLDIGKW
+556 
-565 DTSQVTA
+565 
-572 MRSMFEGASGLTNL
+572 
-586 DVSKWDVSNVK
+586 
-597 YISDMFSRTPNLV
+597 LV

-615 ENLKLIE
+615 ENLKVIK
-622 ALVEAKGDNIRW
+622 ALVEDKGDNIRW
-634 IREDKTYGPY
+634 VREDNTYGPY
-644 TSKELYEMYKANP
+644 TSKELYEKYKENP

-684 ALDNKTNET
+684 SLDSKTNET

-700 QDKPGYKFLGWSKTQ
+700 QDKPGYKFLGWSRTQ
-715 DGEVVTDKV
+715 DGEVVTDRV

-770 EIEGRAGEKEVVTT
+770 EIEGKAGEKEVVTT
-784 YTVTPITGEL
+784 YKVMPITGEL
-794 TNPVVT
+794 INPVVT

-856 GVLKDKVQI
+856 GVLKDKIQI

-878 KYILNEKTGEIT
+878 KYILNEKTGETT

-1077 PAESVV
+1077 PVESVV
-1083 TEEQKPFAG
+1083 TEEP
-1092 GVNPVESVV
+1092 
-1101 KEELKPFAGGVNPAE
+1101 
-1116 SVVKEELKPF
+1116 KPF

-1139 ELKPLEGGVNPA
+1139 ELKPFEGGVNPA
-1151 ESVVTEELKPFEG
+1151 ESVVTEEPKPFESGVNPEESVVTEELKPFEGGVNPAESVVTEEPKPFEGGVNPAGSVVTEELKPFAG

-1195 LEISAKP
+1195 LEIPAKP
-1202 KELKGYRYTG
+1202 KELKGYRYTE
-1212 KEEIDG
+1212 KEEVDG

-1246 TQVLDDNISQSKDVE
+1246 TQGLDDNISQSKNVE

-1268 TEKSLPKTGET
+1268 TERILPKTGET
-1279 PVGHGVLGGMLLAAT
+1279 PAGYGVLGGMLLAAT
-1294 MVLTRRKIQK
+1294 IMLTRRKIQK